1 MPVQTVYLADGST
14 ETLNIPPGS
23 TKEDIARLINRKRA
37 SERGS
42 GRLFD
47 FGTEERKKQLEQEL
61 RQARFDL
68 AGTRETSIAEDLTS
82 GFGAGFVGTGETATL
97 GLASLLEEE
106 EELAARN
113 KIKSFFGDITPE
125 GGDPDSITYGLG
137 QALGSIAGIAA
148 PVAAAAKL
156 PFTGAALGTGAVLT
170 GALGAGEASER
181 AREED
186 ATEAERSKARN
197 LGILVGFTEIL
208 PISRFVKLVDMPA
221 LNKLADTFGPQTVNT
236 LGERVRRAAGTAG
249 FEGAQE
255 VVAEFFQNAI
265 ESGYNIDQDLAEGL
279 APAAGYGAGA
289 GAIVQA
295 VVDLFTK
302 GRRIGDK
309 TPEQIEQ
316 EAPNLAKTT
325 GQIIDT
331 GDLDAAGNLN
341 DISAE
346 ELSRAVS
353 EVTGET
359 GEGEQAQSRLAQEEI
374 TEIQKRS
381 LQEAREKREAQP
393 RAADVTQDRET
404 QKQRLTQ
411 RITEEATQD
420 PKVAEE
426 IESLGVAN
434 FIKKKQ
440 QELGA
445 DRFFRVYLSEEG
457 DVAPRDERVTRG
469 TDVESAPINR
479 DVLETLGLTPT
490 SAIGKSL
497 LGRDLTREGP
507 RTELQT
513 YAADAEPE
521 IKQNIADTLE
531 RTPLR
536 EGLPDDVIISVPG
549 KIAKGVTDKQLKE
562 ADLKK
567 LRPREFKKWFDSAKK
582 GGEKRIAE
590 NKSKELR
597 NLVGDDPFTA
607 QDNDKILELVKSP
620 RPSSGTTEASSNRAA
635 AQVFLGKMARPVDS
649 MYLAISD
656 VATENISPQDAEI
669 NQLREDRDAAD
680 KAKDTKKK
688 AQLNKRIE
696 KLTRKPTTDL
706 GRFLEG
712 TGATQG
718 AKVIEWARENLSPE
732 AVNWITNTQNELGV
746 REEKL
751 QKYVKSTSES
761 VLGAVSAPTGTDV
774 EVFTGGRA
782 TPAQLRA
789 GKVETRERFGAAG
802 PARDVPLEE
811 YQAEREQKL
820 FDAVKK
826 YGDIGKGLLSIPDML
841 TFRTP
846 LDPKAEAAARG
857 GDLKGAL
864 DSIVSTVT
872 DPKLRKA
879 ASVLRDY
886 VTDTRVQVVSTE
898 QLTGLTDRIFR
909 RDKET
914 QEALKKSPAAALYIP
929 ATDKAPA
936 LSDTIFLDEN
946 GGLATVT
953 LLHEVTHAATLKEL
967 SNKNSPLTKEIT
979 KLYKR
984 AKEELPD
991 LEGTRDV
998 FEFVA
1003 EAFTNPVFQQKL
1015 ALLPVVKDTRS
1026 SFQKFIDVI
1035 RRFLFGFQPNKESI
1049 LDRTDTIIAKILTPS
1064 RASLD
1069 EVGPV
1074 LSMAVT
1080 NGTVESLVKGASK
1093 ASRIAAKA
1101 QQAQPKQELYDSV
1114 MDAMY
1119 SLPKAGGFAAFFGMN
1134 SRMMAQVGTG
1144 IFNLP
1149 QFEQLHKL
1157 IGNQEGE
1164 IKRQTDM
1171 VKATAKRL
1179 GEWEK
1184 ANPDLVATFND
1195 LINLSTIKGVDLRK
1209 PESEY
1214 KDDAD
1219 KLKFYK
1225 ENKSLLE
1232 RLPGVKTQ
1240 YNEVFTLY
1248 SKILET
1254 MQENLQS
1261 HVNEF
1266 VEDANTKK
1274 TLSNLIDEK
1283 LFARATIDPY
1293 SPLTREGNY
1302 WLQYN
1307 VGTDVEPVY
1316 QTFGSDGARKRFIEA
1331 LKQEPDVEE
1340 TSIKPFQNVNKFD
1353 FDALP
1358 PKSWIAQLITALQT
1372 PRADGS
1378 TVDPQVINQ
1387 VMQLYIESVPESS
1400 FAKSLQTRKNREGYQ
1415 SSVLQGMNIRAFDM
1429 ARQAVNTKYTREI
1442 YKLKRELKEELRTR
1456 VVKANELQGLPANHP
1471 LIKEYERQYGPID
1484 YKLGKVNVKRFSE
1497 TTESLLNGTFAWRA
1511 EQSTNPTRN
1520 MFESL
1525 AVGANQLTF
1534 TGIMGVNAS
1543 SAILQTAGLP
1553 MILLPFLAG
1562 KTSFSRAF
1570 TDMTAATKLFSGSG
1584 LSRQVR
1590 TAAGEITDI
1599 KEAYIGAP
1607 SIDNYYEVGENGEYI
1622 GIKKGLKLNDDP
1634 NNPFYVR
1641 TGKDGKPTVS
1651 LTQKQFVEDVQDVI
1665 KEADD
1670 RGLLNRT
1677 IHGEMIGLDISGQKD
1692 VKRSAQAWKDFN
1704 TLMSYPFQMGDRMQ
1718 RQVTLISAY
1727 LTETDRLTNSPNR
1740 SKGEQN
1746 LTQEEIKQRA
1756 IQAAISD
1763 TEQTGGTNLLGQA
1776 APIAQRN
1783 VGRVMMMFK
1792 SYGLT
1797 VYYHQIKLM
1806 ADYIDAR
1813 HRGDEQAKRIARNQV
1828 AGTLAATAAMSG
1840 VAGLTLYGAVVGL
1853 LDLFLTEDDE
1863 ETYDA
1868 FFRKNLGEGFYKGG
1882 VNYVM
1887 AQLGVPIDVSPRI
1900 GLANLIISSNRYNF
1914 DRSVEESIVDAL
1926 GGAAWSTA
1934 RRVQRGIEKIGEGE
1948 YQRGIEDVLPVS
1960 MSNML
1965 KAGRYASEGAL
1976 TRRGDPITTDFNT
1989 GTIAAKFFGFAP
2001 AEYTKAQEIAQDV
2014 KRIDKAVNRQRS
2026 ALLKKMYIMNRQG
2039 DIQGLI
2045 DVRREISEFNR
2056 KHARL
2061 GPKVPITEET
2071 IKRSMAQHMRTS
2083 EQMFNGVQLSPNV
2096 RDALKLF
2103 ADAYDRGPAFL

>member
-751 QKYVKSTSES
+751 QKYVKST
-761 VLGAVSAPTGTDV
+761 
-774 EVFTGGRA
+774 
-782 TPAQLRA
+782 
-789 GKVETRERFGAAG
+789 
-802 PARDVPLEE
+802 
-811 YQAEREQKL
+811 
-820 FDAVKK
+820 
-826 YGDIGKGLLSIPDML
+826 
-841 TFRTP
+841 
-846 LDPKAEAAARG
+846 
-857 GDLKGAL
+857 
-864 DSIVSTVT
+864 
-872 DPKLRKA
+872 
-879 ASVLRDY
+879 
-886 VTDTRVQVVSTE
+886 
-898 QLTGLTDRIFR
+898 
-909 RDKET
+909 
-914 QEALKKSPAAALYIP
+914 
-929 ATDKAPA
+929 
-936 LSDTIFLDEN
+936 
-946 GGLATVT
+946 
-953 LLHEVTHAATLKEL
+953 
-967 SNKNSPLTKEIT
+967 
-979 KLYKR
+979 
-984 AKEELPD
+984 
-991 LEGTRDV
+991 
-998 FEFVA
+998 
-1003 EAFTNPVFQQKL
+1003 
-1015 ALLPVVKDTRS
+1015 
-1026 SFQKFIDVI
+1026 
-1035 RRFLFGFQPNKESI
+1035 
-1049 LDRTDTIIAKILTPS
+1049 
-1064 RASLD
+1064 
-1069 EVGPV
+1069 
-1074 LSMAVT
+1074 
-1080 NGTVESLVKGASK
+1080 
-1093 ASRIAAKA
+1093 
-1101 QQAQPKQELYDSV
+1101 
-1114 MDAMY
+1114 
-1119 SLPKAGGFAAFFGMN
+1119 
-1134 SRMMAQVGTG
+1134 
-1144 IFNLP
+1144 
-1149 QFEQLHKL
+1149 
-1157 IGNQEGE
+1157 
-1164 IKRQTDM
+1164 
-1171 VKATAKRL
+1171 
-1179 GEWEK
+1179 
-1184 ANPDLVATFND
+1184 
-1195 LINLSTIKGVDLRK
+1195 
-1209 PESEY
+1209 
-1214 KDDAD
+1214 
-1219 KLKFYK
+1219 
-1225 ENKSLLE
+1225 
-1232 RLPGVKTQ
+1232 
-1240 YNEVFTLY
+1240 
-1248 SKILET
+1248 
-1254 MQENLQS
+1254 
-1261 HVNEF
+1261 
-1266 VEDANTKK
+1266 
-1274 TLSNLIDEK
+1274 
-1283 LFARATIDPY
+1283 
-1293 SPLTREGNY
+1293 
-1302 WLQYN
+1302 
-1307 VGTDVEPVY
+1307 
-1316 QTFGSDGARKRFIEA
+1316 
-1331 LKQEPDVEE
+1331 
-1340 TSIKPFQNVNKFD
+1340 
-1353 FDALP
+1353 
-1358 PKSWIAQLITALQT
+1358 
-1372 PRADGS
+1372 
-1378 TVDPQVINQ
+1378 
-1387 VMQLYIESVPESS
+1387 
-1400 FAKSLQTRKNREGYQ
+1400 
-1415 SSVLQGMNIRAFDM
+1415 
-1429 ARQAVNTKYTREI
+1429 
-1442 YKLKRELKEELRTR
+1442 
-1456 VVKANELQGLPANHP
+1456 
-1471 LIKEYERQYGPID
+1471 
-1484 YKLGKVNVKRFSE
+1484 
-1497 TTESLLNGTFAWRA
+1497 
-1511 EQSTNPTRN
+1511 
-1520 MFESL
+1520 
-1525 AVGANQLTF
+1525 
-1534 TGIMGVNAS
+1534 
-1543 SAILQTAGLP
+1543 
-1553 MILLPFLAG
+1553 
-1562 KTSFSRAF
+1562 
-1570 TDMTAATKLFSGSG
+1570 
-1584 LSRQVR
+1584 
-1590 TAAGEITDI
+1590 
-1599 KEAYIGAP
+1599 
-1607 SIDNYYEVGENGEYI
+1607 
-1622 GIKKGLKLNDDP
+1622 
-1634 NNPFYVR
+1634 
-1641 TGKDGKPTVS
+1641 
-1651 LTQKQFVEDVQDVI
+1651 
-1665 KEADD
+1665 
-1670 RGLLNRT
+1670 
-1677 IHGEMIGLDISGQKD
+1677 
-1692 VKRSAQAWKDFN
+1692 
-1704 TLMSYPFQMGDRMQ
+1704 
-1718 RQVTLISAY
+1718 
-1727 LTETDRLTNSPNR
+1727 
-1740 SKGEQN
+1740 
-1746 LTQEEIKQRA
+1746 
-1756 IQAAISD
+1756 
-1763 TEQTGGTNLLGQA
+1763 
-1776 APIAQRN
+1776 
-1783 VGRVMMMFK
+1783 
-1792 SYGLT
+1792 
-1797 VYYHQIKLM
+1797 
-1806 ADYIDAR
+1806 
-1813 HRGDEQAKRIARNQV
+1813 
-1828 AGTLAATAAMSG
+1828 
-1840 VAGLTLYGAVVGL
+1840 
-1853 LDLFLTEDDE
+1853 
-1863 ETYDA
+1863 
-1868 FFRKNLGEGFYKGG
+1868 
-1882 VNYVM
+1882 
-1887 AQLGVPIDVSPRI
+1887 
-1900 GLANLIISSNRYNF
+1900 
-1914 DRSVEESIVDAL
+1914 
-1926 GGAAWSTA
+1926 
-1934 RRVQRGIEKIGEGE
+1934 
-1948 YQRGIEDVLPVS
+1948 
-1960 MSNML
+1960 
-1965 KAGRYASEGAL
+1965 
-1976 TRRGDPITTDFNT
+1976 
-1989 GTIAAKFFGFAP
+1989 
-2001 AEYTKAQEIAQDV
+2001 
-2014 KRIDKAVNRQRS
+2014 
-2026 ALLKKMYIMNRQG
+2026 
-2039 DIQGLI
+2039 
-2045 DVRREISEFNR
+2045 
-2056 KHARL
+2056 
-2061 GPKVPITEET
+2061 
-2071 IKRSMAQHMRTS
+2071 
-2083 EQMFNGVQLSPNV
+2083 
-2096 RDALKLF
+2096 
-2103 ADAYDRGPAFL
+2103 

>member
-14 ETLNIPPGS
+14 ETLDIPPGS
-23 TKEDIARLINRKRA
+23 TKEDIARLINRKRE
-37 SERGS
+37 SEFGS
-42 GRLFD
+42 GRLFSFRPD
-47 FGTEERKKQLEQEL
+47 EERRKLEQEL

-82 GFGAGFVGTGETATL
+82 GFGAGFVGTGETASL

-106 EELAARN
+106 EELAARD
-113 KIKSFFGDITPE
+113 KIKSFFGDLTPE

-148 PVAAAAKL
+148 PIAAAAKL
-156 PFTGAALGTGAVLT
+156 PVAGAAIGTGALLT

-186 ATEAERSKARN
+186 ATEEERSKARN

-221 LNKLADTFGPQTVNT
+221 LNKLVNTFGPENVNN
-236 LGERVRRAAGTAG
+236 LGQRVRRAAGTAG

-255 VVAEFFQNAI
+255 VVAEFLQNAI

-279 APAAGYGAGA
+279 IPAGGYGAGA
-289 GAIVQA
+289 GAIVQV

-309 TPEQIEQ
+309 SPEQIEQ
-316 EAPNLAKTT
+316 EAPNIAKTT
-325 GQIIDT
+325 GQIVDE
-331 GDLDAAGNLN
+331 GDLEAAASLD
-341 DISAE
+341 DISAAD
-346 ELSRAVS
+346 LSRAVE
-353 EVTGET
+353 EVTGTATSVAAE
-359 GEGEQAQSRLAQEEI
+359 
-374 TEIQKRS
+374 
-381 LQEAREKREAQP
+381 P
-393 RAADVTQDRET
+393 RAADVIQES
-404 QKQRLTQ
+404 
-411 RITEEATQD
+411 TEEVVQRRELTPQAKILTERIAEQARQD
-420 PKVAEE
+420 PKIVEE
-426 IESLGVAN
+426 IEDLGVAG
-434 FIKKKQ
+434 FVRKRQ
-440 QELGA
+440 QELGE

-457 DVAPRDERVTRG
+457 DITPSAKAVEEVTT
-469 TDVESAPINR
+469 TDTESEPINR
-479 DVLETLGLTPT
+479 DVLETLGLTT
-490 SAIGKSL
+490 DSAIGKSL
-497 LGRDLTREGP
+497 LGRDLTRPGP
-507 RTELQT
+507 RKE
-513 YAADAEPE
+513 
-521 IKQNIADTLE
+521 
-531 RTPLR
+531 LR
-536 EGLPDDVIISVPG
+536 EYAKTADEDVQVKIDAGLENITERDLPDEVIIDVPG
-549 KIAKGVTDKQLKE
+549 KIRTGITDKQLKE

-567 LRPREFKKWFDSAKK
+567 LRSGEFRKWFKEAKES
-582 GGEKRIAE
+582 GEKRVEKTIAGE
-590 NKSKELR
+590 FE
-597 NLVGDDPFTA
+597 NLVGADPLTA
-607 QDNDKILELVKSP
+607 EDNQKILNLVKEK
-620 RPSSGTTEASSNRAA
+620 RPSAKTKAAGTDKAK
-635 AQVFLGKMARPVDS
+635 AQVFLGKMSRPVDS
-649 MYLAISD
+649 LYLALSD
-656 VATENISPQDAEI
+656 TANQNIVAEKTQKELKDATI
-669 NQLREDRDAAD
+669 V
-680 KAKDTKKK
+680 AK
-688 AQLNKRIE
+688 
-696 KLTRKPTTDL
+696 
-706 GRFLEG
+706 FLQG
-712 TGATQG
+712 TGKTNANATLR
-718 AKVIEWARENLSPE
+718 WAEQNLSPQANE
-732 AVNWITNTQNELGV
+732 WI
-746 REEKL
+746 K
-751 QKYVKSTSES
+751 
-761 VLGAVSAPTGTDV
+761 
-774 EVFTGGRA
+774 
-782 TPAQLRA
+782 
-789 GKVETRERFGAAG
+789 ETRTNLESRESKQLKAELDGVGAPEGQEAGVVTEETEVVPEVTETTTEETGLAPKESYIKAKEREAQKPG
-802 PARDVPLEE
+802 PVRDVPIAE
-811 YQAEREQKL
+811 YQAERIKKL
-820 FDAVKK
+820 NDAIKK
-826 YGDIGKGLLSIPDML
+826 DGDIGKGLLSIPDMI

-846 LDPKAEAAARG
+846 LDPKAEAAVRR
-857 GDLKGAL
+857 GDLKEAL
-864 DSIVSTVT
+864 EAIRFTVS
-872 DPKLRKA
+872 DPMLKRA
-879 ASVLRDY
+879 ASVLRDR
-886 VTDTRVQVVSTE
+886 VGDVKVQVIPSDQMTE
-898 QLTGLTDRIFR
+898 LTDRLI
-909 RDKET
+909 RDEKTRGQLE
-914 QEALKKSPAAALYIP
+914 ESPAAAMYIP
-929 ATDKAPA
+929 TTDKAPE
-936 LSDTIFLDEN
+936 LSNTVFLDEN
-946 GGLATVT
+946 NGLATVT

-967 SNKNSPLTKEIT
+967 SNKNSPLTKEIVR
-979 KLYKR
+979 LHKR
-984 AKEELPD
+984 AKEELGD
-991 LEGTRDV
+991 LEGTRDP

-1003 EAFTNPVFQQKL
+1003 EAFSNPAFQQKL
-1015 ALLPVVKDTRS
+1015 ALLPVAKDTRS
-1026 SFQKFIDVI
+1026 VFQKIIDSI
-1035 RRFLFGFQPNKESI
+1035 RRFLFGFQPNKESM
-1049 LDRTDTIIAKILTPS
+1049 LDRTDAVIAKILSPS

-1080 NGTVESLVKGASK
+1080 NGTVESMVKGASQ

-1101 QQAQPKQELYDSV
+1101 QQAKPTREIYDSV

-1144 IFNLP
+1144 LFNLP

-1164 IKRQTDM
+1164 IKKQTDI

-1184 ANPDLVATFND
+1184 ANPELVPTFND
-1195 LINLSTIKGVDLRK
+1195 LVNLSTIKGVDFRK

-1214 KDDAD
+1214 KEDAD

-1225 ENKSLLE
+1225 ENKSLYE

-1248 SKILET
+1248 ANILEL
-1254 MQENLQS
+1254 MKQNLKT

-1266 VEDANTKK
+1266 VEDANTKQ
-1274 TLSNLIDEK
+1274 TLSNLIDQK
-1283 LFARATIDPY
+1283 LFDRATIDPY

-1307 VGTDVEPVY
+1307 VGADADPVY
-1316 QTFGSDGARKRFIEA
+1316 QTFGSKGARQRFIEA
-1331 LKQEPDVEE
+1331 LRQEPDVDD
-1340 TSIKPFQNVNKFD
+1340 TSIKPFENVNKFD

-1358 PKSWIAQLITALQT
+1358 PKSWIAQLVAALQA
-1372 PRADGS
+1372 PKADG
-1378 TVDPQVINQ
+1378 TTTDPQVINQ
-1387 VMQLYIESVPESS
+1387 VVQLYIESVPESS

-1442 YKLKRELKEELRTR
+1442 YSLKRRLKEELRTR
-1456 VVKANELQGLPANHP
+1456 VVKANELRGLPADHP
-1471 LIKEYERQYGPID
+1471 AVKEYTKLYGPVD
-1484 YKLGKVNVKRFSE
+1484 YKLGKTNVQRFSE

-1511 EQSTNPTRN
+1511 EQATNPTRN

-1570 TDMTAATKLFSGSG
+1570 TDMTVATKLFSGSG

-1590 TAAGEITDI
+1590 TAAGEVTDI

-1607 SIDNYYEVGENGEYI
+1607 SIDNYYEVGEDGQYV
-1622 GIKKGLKLNDDP
+1622 GIKKGLELNDDP

-1692 VKRSAQAWKDFN
+1692 VKRSAQLWKDFN
-1704 TLMSYPFQMGDRMQ
+1704 TFMSYPFQMGDRMQ

-1727 LTETDRLTNSPNR
+1727 LTETDRLTNSPNK

-1756 IQAAISD
+1756 IQVAISD

-1797 VYYHQIKLM
+1797 IYYHQIKLM
-1806 ADYIDAR
+1806 ADYINAR
-1813 HRGDEQAKRIARNQV
+1813 YRGDEQAKRIARNQV
-1828 AGTLAATAAMSG
+1828 AGTLASTAAMSG

-1853 LDLFLTEDDE
+1853 LDLLFTDEED

-1868 FFRKNLGEGFYKGG
+1868 YFRKNLGEEFYKGG

-1887 AQLGVPIDVSPRI
+1887 AQLGVPIDVSARI

-1934 RRVQRGIEKIGEGE
+1934 RRVQRGMAKIGEGE
-1948 YQRGIEDVLPVS
+1948 YQRGIEDILPVS

-2001 AEYTKAQEIAQDV
+2001 AEYTKAQEIAQDL
-2014 KRIDKAVNRQRS
+2014 KRIDKAINRQRS
-2026 ALLKKMYIMNRQG
+2026 ALLKKLYVMQRVG
-2039 DIQGLI
+2039 DIQGMI
-2045 DVRREISEFNR
+2045 EVRRDISEFNR
-2056 KHARL
+2056 KNARL

-2103 ADAYDRGPAFL
+2103 AEAYDRGPAFL

>member
-14 ETLNIPPGS
+14 ETLDIPPGS
-23 TKEDIARLINRKRA
+23 TKEDIARLINRKRE
-37 SERGS
+37 SEFGS
-42 GRLFD
+42 GRLFSFRPD
-47 FGTEERKKQLEQEL
+47 EERRKLEQEL

-82 GFGAGFVGTGETATL
+82 GFGAGFVGTGETASL

-106 EELAARN
+106 EELAARD
-113 KIKSFFGDITPE
+113 KIKSFFGDLTPE

-148 PVAAAAKL
+148 PIAAAAKL
-156 PFTGAALGTGAVLT
+156 PVAGAAIGTGALLT

-186 ATEAERSKARN
+186 ATEEERSKARN

-221 LNKLADTFGPQTVNT
+221 LNKLVNTFGPENVNN
-236 LGERVRRAAGTAG
+236 LGQRVRRAAGTAG

-255 VVAEFFQNAI
+255 VVAEFLQNAI

-279 APAAGYGAGA
+279 IPAGGYGAGA
-289 GAIVQA
+289 GAIVQV

-309 TPEQIEQ
+309 SPEQIEQ
-316 EAPNLAKTT
+316 EAPNVAKTT
-325 GQIIDT
+325 GQIVDE
-331 GDLDAAGNLN
+331 GDLEAAASLD
-341 DISAE
+341 DISAAD
-346 ELSRAVS
+346 LSRAVE
-353 EVTGET
+353 EVTGTATSVAAE
-359 GEGEQAQSRLAQEEI
+359 
-374 TEIQKRS
+374 
-381 LQEAREKREAQP
+381 P
-393 RAADVTQDRET
+393 RAADVIQES
-404 QKQRLTQ
+404 
-411 RITEEATQD
+411 TEEVVQRRELTPQAKILTERIAEEARQD
-420 PKVAEE
+420 PKIVEE
-426 IESLGVAN
+426 IEDLGVAG
-434 FIKKKQ
+434 FVRKRQ
-440 QELGA
+440 QELGE

-457 DVAPRDERVTRG
+457 DITPSAKAVEEVTT
-469 TDVESAPINR
+469 TDTESEPINR
-479 DVLETLGLTPT
+479 DVLETLGLTT
-490 SAIGKSL
+490 DSAIGKSL
-497 LGRDLTREGP
+497 LGRDLTRPGP
-507 RTELQT
+507 RKE
-513 YAADAEPE
+513 
-521 IKQNIADTLE
+521 
-531 RTPLR
+531 LR
-536 EGLPDDVIISVPG
+536 EYAKTADEDVQVKIDAGLENITERDLPDEVIIDVPG
-549 KIAKGVTDKQLKE
+549 KIRTGITDKQLKE

-567 LRPREFKKWFDSAKK
+567 LRSGEFRKWFKEAKES
-582 GGEKRIAE
+582 GEKRVEKTIAGE
-590 NKSKELR
+590 FE
-597 NLVGDDPFTA
+597 NLVGADPLTA
-607 QDNDKILELVKSP
+607 EDNQKILNLVKEK
-620 RPSSGTTEASSNRAA
+620 RPSVKTKAAGTDKAK
-635 AQVFLGKMARPVDS
+635 AQVFLGKMSRPVDS
-649 MYLAISD
+649 LYLALSD
-656 VATENISPQDAEI
+656 TANQNIVAEKTQKELKDATI
-669 NQLREDRDAAD
+669 V
-680 KAKDTKKK
+680 AK
-688 AQLNKRIE
+688 
-696 KLTRKPTTDL
+696 
-706 GRFLEG
+706 FLQG
-712 TGATQG
+712 TGKTNANATLR
-718 AKVIEWARENLSPE
+718 WAEQNLSPQANE
-732 AVNWITNTQNELGV
+732 WI
-746 REEKL
+746 K
-751 QKYVKSTSES
+751 
-761 VLGAVSAPTGTDV
+761 
-774 EVFTGGRA
+774 
-782 TPAQLRA
+782 
-789 GKVETRERFGAAG
+789 ETRTNLESRESKQLKAELDGVGAPEGQEAGVVTEETEVAPEVTETTTEETGLAPKESYIKAKEREAQKPG
-802 PARDVPLEE
+802 PVRDVPIAE
-811 YQAEREQKL
+811 YQAERIKKL
-820 FDAVKK
+820 NDAIKK
-826 YGDIGKGLLSIPDML
+826 DGDIGKGLLSIPDMI

-846 LDPKAEAAARG
+846 LDPKAEAAVRR
-857 GDLKGAL
+857 GDLKEAL
-864 DSIVSTVT
+864 EAIRFTVS
-872 DPKLRKA
+872 DPMLKRA
-879 ASVLRDY
+879 ASVLRDR
-886 VTDTRVQVVSTE
+886 VGDVKVQVIPSDQMTE
-898 QLTGLTDRIFR
+898 LTDRLI
-909 RDKET
+909 RDEKTRGQLE
-914 QEALKKSPAAALYIP
+914 ESPAAAMYIP
-929 ATDKAPA
+929 TTDKAPE
-936 LSDTIFLDEN
+936 LSNTVFLDEN
-946 GGLATVT
+946 NGLATVT

-967 SNKNSPLTKEIT
+967 SNKNSPLTKEIVR
-979 KLYKR
+979 LHKR
-984 AKEELPD
+984 AKEELGD
-991 LEGTRDV
+991 LEGTRDP

-1003 EAFTNPVFQQKL
+1003 EAFSNPAFQQKL
-1015 ALLPVVKDTRS
+1015 ALLPVAKDTRS
-1026 SFQKFIDVI
+1026 VFQKIIDSI
-1035 RRFLFGFQPNKESI
+1035 RRFLFGFQPNKESM
-1049 LDRTDTIIAKILTPS
+1049 LDRTDAVIAKILSPS

-1080 NGTVESLVKGASK
+1080 NGTVESMVKGASQ

-1101 QQAQPKQELYDSV
+1101 QQAKPTREIYDSV

-1144 IFNLP
+1144 LFNLP

-1164 IKRQTDM
+1164 IKKQTDI

-1184 ANPDLVATFND
+1184 ANPELVPTFND
-1195 LINLSTIKGVDLRK
+1195 LVNLSTIKGVDFRK

-1214 KDDAD
+1214 KEDAD

-1225 ENKSLLE
+1225 ENKSLYE

-1248 SKILET
+1248 ANILEL
-1254 MQENLQS
+1254 MKQNLKT

-1266 VEDANTKK
+1266 VEDANTKQ
-1274 TLSNLIDEK
+1274 TLSNLIDQK
-1283 LFARATIDPY
+1283 LFDRATIDPY

-1307 VGTDVEPVY
+1307 VGADADPVY
-1316 QTFGSDGARKRFIEA
+1316 QTFGSKGARQRFIEA
-1331 LKQEPDVEE
+1331 LRQEPDVDDA
-1340 TSIKPFQNVNKFD
+1340 SIKPFENVNKFD

-1358 PKSWIAQLITALQT
+1358 PKSWIAQLVAALQA
-1372 PRADGS
+1372 PKADG
-1378 TVDPQVINQ
+1378 TTTDPQVINQ
-1387 VMQLYIESVPESS
+1387 VVQLYIESVPESS

-1442 YKLKRELKEELRTR
+1442 YSLKRRLKEELRTR
-1456 VVKANELQGLPANHP
+1456 VVKANELRGLPADHP
-1471 LIKEYERQYGPID
+1471 AVKEYTKLYGPVD
-1484 YKLGKVNVKRFSE
+1484 YKLGKTNVQRFSE

-1511 EQSTNPTRN
+1511 EQATNPTRN

-1570 TDMTAATKLFSGSG
+1570 TDMTVATKLFSGSG

-1590 TAAGEITDI
+1590 TAAGEVTDI

-1607 SIDNYYEVGENGEYI
+1607 SIDNYYEVGEDGQYV
-1622 GIKKGLKLNDDP
+1622 GIKKGLELNDDP

-1692 VKRSAQAWKDFN
+1692 VKRSAQLWKDFN
-1704 TLMSYPFQMGDRMQ
+1704 TFMSYPFQMGDRMQ

-1727 LTETDRLTNSPNR
+1727 LTETDRLTNSPNK

-1756 IQAAISD
+1756 IQVAISD

-1797 VYYHQIKLM
+1797 IYYHQIKLM
-1806 ADYIDAR
+1806 ADYINAR
-1813 HRGDEQAKRIARNQV
+1813 YRGDEQAKRIARNQV
-1828 AGTLAATAAMSG
+1828 AGTLASTAAMSG

-1853 LDLFLTEDDE
+1853 LDLLFTDEED

-1868 FFRKNLGEGFYKGG
+1868 YFRKNLGEEFYKGG

-1887 AQLGVPIDVSPRI
+1887 AQLGVPIDVSARI

-1934 RRVQRGIEKIGEGE
+1934 RRVQRGMAKIGEGE
-1948 YQRGIEDVLPVS
+1948 YQRGIEDILPVS

-2001 AEYTKAQEIAQDV
+2001 AEYTKAQEIAQDL
-2014 KRIDKAVNRQRS
+2014 KRIDKAINRQRS
-2026 ALLKKMYIMNRQG
+2026 ALLKKLYVMQRVG
-2039 DIQGLI
+2039 DIQGMI
-2045 DVRREISEFNR
+2045 EVRRDISEFNR
-2056 KHARL
+2056 KNARL

-2103 ADAYDRGPAFL
+2103 AEAYDRGPAFL

>member
-1 MPVQTVYLADGST
+1 VPVQTVYLADGST
-14 ETLNIPPGS
+14 ETLDIPPGS
-23 TKEDIARLINRKRA
+23 TKEDIARLVNRKRE
-37 SERGS
+37 SEFGS
-42 GRLFD
+42 GRLFSFRPD
-47 FGTEERKKQLEQEL
+47 EERRKLEQEL

-82 GFGAGFVGTGETATL
+82 GFGAGFIGTGETASL
-97 GLASLLEEE
+97 GLASILEEE
-106 EELAARN
+106 EELAARD
-113 KIKSFFGDITPE
+113 KIKSFFGDLTPE
-125 GGDPDSITYGLG
+125 GGDPDTITYGLG

-148 PVAAAAKL
+148 PIAAAAKL
-156 PFTGAALGTGAVLT
+156 PFTGAAIGTGALLT

-186 ATEAERSKARN
+186 ATEEERSKARN

-221 LNKLADTFGPQTVNT
+221 LNKLVNTFGPENVNN
-236 LGERVRRAAGTAG
+236 LGQRVRRAAGTAG

-255 VVAEFFQNAI
+255 VVAEFLQNAI

-279 APAAGYGAGA
+279 IPAGGYGAGA
-289 GAIVQA
+289 GAIVQV

-309 TPEQIEQ
+309 SPEQIEQ
-316 EAPNLAKTT
+316 EAPNAAKTT
-325 GQIIDT
+325 GQIIDE
-331 GDLDAAGNLN
+331 GDLEAAASLD
-341 DISAE
+341 DISAAD
-346 ELSRAVS
+346 LSRAVE
-353 EVTGET
+353 EVTAEKGKEVAART
-359 GEGEQAQSRLAQEEI
+359 VTDKDGTVTVEEQTLEEF
-374 TEIQKRS
+374 
-381 LQEAREKREAQP
+381 RERAQP
-393 RAADVTQDRET
+393 RAADVTQEDTAEVVERRELTPIEPT
-404 QKQRLTQ
+404 QEEIAAREERKAQAKTLTG
-411 RITEEATQD
+411 RITEEARQD

-426 IESLGVAN
+426 IETLGVAG
-434 FIKKKQ
+434 FVRKRQ
-440 QELGA
+440 QELGE

-457 DVAPRDERVTRG
+457 DITPRTEAVAEETRVEG
-469 TDVESAPINR
+469 EPINR
-479 DVLETLGLTPT
+479 DVLGMLGIART

-497 LGRDLTREGP
+497 IGRDLTRPGP
-507 RTELQT
+507 RKELQE
-513 YAADAEPE
+513 YAEKAGPRVQAKIDAALA
-521 IKQNIADTLE
+521 NIEQRD
-531 RTPLR
+531 
-536 EGLPDDVIISVPG
+536 LPDEVIIDVPG
-549 KIAKGVTDKQLKE
+549 KISKGITEKELKAADVQKLKTDFKAWFREAKE
-562 ADLKK
+562 
-567 LRPREFKKWFDSAKK
+567 S
-582 GGEKRIAE
+582 GEKRIEKTIAGE
-590 NKSKELR
+590 FE
-597 NLVGDDPFTA
+597 NLVGADPLTA
-607 QDNDKILELVKSP
+607 EDNQKILNLVKEK
-620 RPSSGTTEASSNRAA
+620 RPSAGTKAA
-635 AQVFLGKMARPVDS
+635 GTDKAKAQVFLGKMSRPVDS
-649 MYLAISD
+649 LYLALSD
-656 VATENISPQDAEI
+656 TANQNIVAEKTQKELKDATI
-669 NQLREDRDAAD
+669 V
-680 KAKDTKKK
+680 AK
-688 AQLNKRIE
+688 
-696 KLTRKPTTDL
+696 
-706 GRFLEG
+706 FLQG
-712 TGATQG
+712 TGKTNADATLR
-718 AKVIEWARENLSPE
+718 WAEQNLSPQASE
-732 AVNWITNTQNELGV
+732 WV
-746 REEKL
+746 RETK
-751 QKYVKSTSES
+751 TSLEGRES
-761 VLGAVSAPTGTDV
+761 KQLKAELDGVGAPEGQEAGVVTEETEVAP
-774 EVFTGGRA
+774 EESYIKAKIRK
-782 TPAQLRA
+782 AQEPSP
-789 GKVETRERFGAAG
+789 V
-802 PARDVPLEE
+802 RDVPIAE
-811 YQAEREQKL
+811 YQAERIKKL
-820 FDAVKK
+820 NDAIKK
-826 YGDIGKGLLSIPDML
+826 DGDIGKGLLSIPDMI

-846 LDPKAEAAARG
+846 LDPKAEAAVRR
-857 GDLKGAL
+857 GDLREAL
-864 DSIVSTVT
+864 EAIRFTVS
-872 DPKLRKA
+872 DPMLKRA
-879 ASVLRDY
+879 ASVLRDR
-886 VTDTRVQVVSTE
+886 VGDVKVQVISSDQMTE
-898 QLTGLTDRIFR
+898 LTDRVI
-909 RDKET
+909 RDEET
-914 QEALKKSPAAALYIP
+914 RGLLEEKAAAAIYIP
-929 ATDKAPA
+929 TTDKAPE
-936 LSDTIFLDEN
+936 LSNTVFLDEN
-946 GGLATVT
+946 NGLATVT

-967 SNKNSPLTKEIT
+967 SNKNSPLTKEIV
-979 KLYKR
+979 KLHKR
-984 AKEELPD
+984 AKEELGD
-991 LEGTRDV
+991 LEGTRNP

-1003 EAFTNPVFQQKL
+1003 EAFSNPAFQQKL
-1015 ALLPVVKDTRS
+1015 ALLPVAKDTRS
-1026 SFQKFIDVI
+1026 VFQKIIDSI
-1035 RRFLFGFQPNKESI
+1035 RRFLFGFQPNKESM
-1049 LDRTDTIIAKILTPS
+1049 LDRTDAVIAKILSPS

-1080 NGTVESLVKGASK
+1080 NGTVESMVKGATQ

-1101 QQAQPKQELYDSV
+1101 QQTKPTREIYDSV

-1144 IFNLP
+1144 LFNLP

-1164 IKRQTDM
+1164 IKKQTDV

-1184 ANPDLVATFND
+1184 ANPELVPTFND
-1195 LINLSTIKGVDLRK
+1195 LVNLSTIKGVDLRK

-1214 KDDAD
+1214 KEDAD

-1225 ENKSLLE
+1225 ENKSLYE

-1248 SKILET
+1248 ANILEL
-1254 MQENLQS
+1254 MKQNLKT

-1266 VEDANTKK
+1266 VEDANTKQ
-1274 TLSNLIDEK
+1274 TLSNLIDQK
-1283 LFARATIDPY
+1283 LFDRATIDPY

-1307 VGTDVEPVY
+1307 VGTDADPVY
-1316 QTFGSDGARKRFIEA
+1316 QTFGSKGARQRFIEA
-1331 LKQEPDVEE
+1331 LRQEPDVDDA
-1340 TSIKPFQNVNKFD
+1340 SIKPFENVNKFD

-1358 PKSWIAQLITALQT
+1358 PKSWIAQLVAALQA
-1372 PRADGS
+1372 PKADG
-1378 TVDPQVINQ
+1378 TTTDPQVINQ
-1387 VMQLYIESVPESS
+1387 VVQLYIESVPESS

-1442 YKLKRELKEELRTR
+1442 YSLKRRLKEELRTR
-1456 VVKANELQGLPANHP
+1456 VVKANELRGLPADNP
-1471 LIKEYERQYGPID
+1471 AVKEYTKLYGPVD
-1484 YKLGKVNVKRFSE
+1484 YKLGKTNVQRFSE

-1511 EQSTNPTRN
+1511 EQATNPTRN

-1570 TDMTAATKLFSGSG
+1570 TDMTVATKLFSGSG

-1590 TAAGEITDI
+1590 TAAGEVTDI

-1607 SIDNYYEVGENGEYI
+1607 SIDNYYEVGEDGQYV
-1622 GIKKGLKLNDDP
+1622 GIKKGLELNDDP

-1692 VKRSAQAWKDFN
+1692 VKRSAQLWKDFN
-1704 TLMSYPFQMGDRMQ
+1704 TFMSYPFQMGDRMQ

-1727 LTETDRLTNSPNR
+1727 LTETDRLTNSPNK

-1756 IQAAISD
+1756 IQVAISD

-1797 VYYHQIKLM
+1797 IYYHQIKLM
-1806 ADYIDAR
+1806 ADYINAR
-1813 HRGDEQAKRIARNQV
+1813 YRGDEQAKRIARNQV
-1828 AGTLAATAAMSG
+1828 AGTLASTAAMSG

-1853 LDLFLTEDDE
+1853 LDLFFTDEED

-1868 FFRKNLGEGFYKGG
+1868 YFRKNLGEEFYKGG

-1887 AQLGVPIDVSPRI
+1887 AQLGVPIDVSARI

-1934 RRVQRGIEKIGEGE
+1934 RRVQRGVTKIGEGE
-1948 YQRGIEDVLPVS
+1948 YQRGIEDILPVS

-2014 KRIDKAVNRQRS
+2014 KRIDKAINRQRS
-2026 ALLKKMYIMNRQG
+2026 ALLKKLYVMQRIG
-2039 DIQGLI
+2039 DIQGMI
-2045 DVRREISEFNR
+2045 EVRRDISEFNR
-2056 KHARL
+2056 KNARL

-2096 RDALKLF
+2096 RDALKLH
-2103 ADAYDRGPAFL
+2103 AEAYDRGPAFL

>member
-14 ETLNIPPGS
+14 ETLDIPPGS
-23 TKEDIARLINRKRA
+23 TKEDIARLINRKRE
-37 SERGS
+37 SEFGS
-42 GRLFD
+42 GRLFSFRPD
-47 FGTEERKKQLEQEL
+47 EERRKLEQEL

-82 GFGAGFVGTGETATL
+82 GFGAGFVGTGETASL

-106 EELAARN
+106 EELAARD
-113 KIKSFFGDITPE
+113 KIKSFFGDLTPE

-148 PVAAAAKL
+148 PIAAAAKL
-156 PFTGAALGTGAVLT
+156 PVAGAAIGTGALLT

-186 ATEAERSKARN
+186 ATEEERSKARN

-221 LNKLADTFGPQTVNT
+221 LNKLVNTFGPENVNN
-236 LGERVRRAAGTAG
+236 LGQRVRRAAGTAG

-255 VVAEFFQNAI
+255 VVAEFLQNAI

-279 APAAGYGAGA
+279 IPAGGYGAGA
-289 GAIVQA
+289 GAIVQV

-309 TPEQIEQ
+309 SPEQIEQ
-316 EAPNLAKTT
+316 EAPNVAKTT
-325 GQIIDT
+325 GQIVDE
-331 GDLDAAGNLN
+331 GDLEAAASLD
-341 DISAE
+341 DISAAD
-346 ELSRAVS
+346 LSRAVE
-353 EVTGET
+353 EVTGTATSVAAE
-359 GEGEQAQSRLAQEEI
+359 
-374 TEIQKRS
+374 
-381 LQEAREKREAQP
+381 P
-393 RAADVTQDRET
+393 RAADVIQES
-404 QKQRLTQ
+404 
-411 RITEEATQD
+411 TEEVVQRRELTPQAKILTERIAEEARQD
-420 PKVAEE
+420 PKIVEE
-426 IESLGVAN
+426 IEDLGVAG
-434 FIKKKQ
+434 FVRKRQ
-440 QELGA
+440 QELGE

-457 DVAPRDERVTRG
+457 DITPSAKAVEEVTT
-469 TDVESAPINR
+469 TDTESEPINR
-479 DVLETLGLTPT
+479 DVLETLGLTT
-490 SAIGKSL
+490 DSAIGKSL
-497 LGRDLTREGP
+497 LGRDLTRPGP
-507 RTELQT
+507 RKE
-513 YAADAEPE
+513 
-521 IKQNIADTLE
+521 
-531 RTPLR
+531 LR
-536 EGLPDDVIISVPG
+536 EYAKTADEDVQVKIDAGLENITERDLPDEVIIDVPG
-549 KIAKGVTDKQLKE
+549 KIRTGITDKQLKE

-567 LRPREFKKWFDSAKK
+567 LRSGEFRKWFKEAKES
-582 GGEKRIAE
+582 GEKRVEKTIAGE
-590 NKSKELR
+590 FE
-597 NLVGDDPFTA
+597 NLVGADPLTA
-607 QDNDKILELVKSP
+607 EDNQKILNLVKEK
-620 RPSSGTTEASSNRAA
+620 RPSVKTKAAGTDKAK
-635 AQVFLGKMARPVDS
+635 AQVFLGKMSRPVDS
-649 MYLAISD
+649 LYLALSD
-656 VATENISPQDAEI
+656 TANQNIVAEKTQKELKDATI
-669 NQLREDRDAAD
+669 V
-680 KAKDTKKK
+680 AK
-688 AQLNKRIE
+688 
-696 KLTRKPTTDL
+696 
-706 GRFLEG
+706 FLQG
-712 TGATQG
+712 TGKTNANATLR
-718 AKVIEWARENLSPE
+718 WAEQNLSPQANE
-732 AVNWITNTQNELGV
+732 WI
-746 REEKL
+746 K
-751 QKYVKSTSES
+751 
-761 VLGAVSAPTGTDV
+761 
-774 EVFTGGRA
+774 
-782 TPAQLRA
+782 
-789 GKVETRERFGAAG
+789 ETRTNLESRESKQLKAELDGVGAPEGQEAGVVTEETEVAPEVTETTTEETGLAPKESYIKAKEREAQKPG
-802 PARDVPLEE
+802 PVRDVPIAE
-811 YQAEREQKL
+811 YQAERIKKL
-820 FDAVKK
+820 NDAIKK
-826 YGDIGKGLLSIPDML
+826 DGDIGKGLLSIPDMI

-846 LDPKAEAAARG
+846 LDPKAEAAVRR
-857 GDLKGAL
+857 GDLKEAL
-864 DSIVSTVT
+864 EAIRFTVS
-872 DPKLRKA
+872 DPMLKRA
-879 ASVLRDY
+879 ASVLRDR
-886 VTDTRVQVVSTE
+886 VGDVKVQVIPSDQMTE
-898 QLTGLTDRIFR
+898 LTDRLI
-909 RDKET
+909 RDEKTRGQLE
-914 QEALKKSPAAALYIP
+914 ESPAAAMYIP
-929 ATDKAPA
+929 TTDKAPE
-936 LSDTIFLDEN
+936 LSNTVFLDEN
-946 GGLATVT
+946 NGLATVT

-967 SNKNSPLTKEIT
+967 SNKNSPLTKEIVR
-979 KLYKR
+979 LHKR
-984 AKEELPD
+984 AKEELGD
-991 LEGTRDV
+991 LEGTRDP

-1003 EAFTNPVFQQKL
+1003 EAFSNPAFQQKL
-1015 ALLPVVKDTRS
+1015 ALLPVAKDTRS
-1026 SFQKFIDVI
+1026 VFQKIIDSI
-1035 RRFLFGFQPNKESI
+1035 RRFLFGFQPNKESM
-1049 LDRTDTIIAKILTPS
+1049 LDRTDAVIAKILSPS

-1080 NGTVESLVKGASK
+1080 NGTVESMVKGASQ

-1101 QQAQPKQELYDSV
+1101 QQAKPTREIYDSV

-1144 IFNLP
+1144 LFNLP

-1164 IKRQTDM
+1164 IKKQTDI

-1184 ANPDLVATFND
+1184 ANPELVPTFND
-1195 LINLSTIKGVDLRK
+1195 LVNLSTIKGVDFRK

-1214 KDDAD
+1214 KEDAD

-1225 ENKSLLE
+1225 ENKSLYE

-1248 SKILET
+1248 ANILEL
-1254 MQENLQS
+1254 MKQNLKT

-1266 VEDANTKK
+1266 VEDANTKQ
-1274 TLSNLIDEK
+1274 TLSNLIDQK
-1283 LFARATIDPY
+1283 LFDRATIDPY

-1307 VGTDVEPVY
+1307 VGADADPVY
-1316 QTFGSDGARKRFIEA
+1316 QTFGSKGARQRFIEA
-1331 LKQEPDVEE
+1331 LRQEPDVDD
-1340 TSIKPFQNVNKFD
+1340 TSIKPFENVNKFD

-1358 PKSWIAQLITALQT
+1358 PKSWIAQLVAALQA
-1372 PRADGS
+1372 PKADG
-1378 TVDPQVINQ
+1378 TTTDPQVINQ
-1387 VMQLYIESVPESS
+1387 VVQLYIESVPESS

-1442 YKLKRELKEELRTR
+1442 YSLKRRLKEELRTR
-1456 VVKANELQGLPANHP
+1456 VVKANELRGLPADHP
-1471 LIKEYERQYGPID
+1471 AVKEYTKLYGPVD
-1484 YKLGKVNVKRFSE
+1484 YKLGKTNVQRFSE

-1511 EQSTNPTRN
+1511 EQATNPTRN

-1570 TDMTAATKLFSGSG
+1570 TDMTVATKLFSGSG

-1590 TAAGEITDI
+1590 TAAGEVTDI

-1607 SIDNYYEVGENGEYI
+1607 SIDNYYEVGEDGQYV
-1622 GIKKGLKLNDDP
+1622 GIKKGLELNDDP

-1692 VKRSAQAWKDFN
+1692 VKRSAQLWKDFN
-1704 TLMSYPFQMGDRMQ
+1704 TFMSYPFQMGDRMQ

-1727 LTETDRLTNSPNR
+1727 LTETDRLTNSPNK

-1756 IQAAISD
+1756 IQVAISD

-1797 VYYHQIKLM
+1797 IYYHQIKLM
-1806 ADYIDAR
+1806 ADYINAR
-1813 HRGDEQAKRIARNQV
+1813 YRGDEQAKRIARNQV
-1828 AGTLAATAAMSG
+1828 AGTLASTAAMSG

-1853 LDLFLTEDDE
+1853 LDLLFTDEED

-1868 FFRKNLGEGFYKGG
+1868 YFRKNLGEEFYKGG

-1887 AQLGVPIDVSPRI
+1887 AQLGVPIDVSARI

-1934 RRVQRGIEKIGEGE
+1934 RRVQRGMAKIGEGE
-1948 YQRGIEDVLPVS
+1948 YQRGIEDILPVS

-2001 AEYTKAQEIAQDV
+2001 AEYTKAQEIAQDL
-2014 KRIDKAVNRQRS
+2014 KRIDKAINRQRS
-2026 ALLKKMYIMNRQG
+2026 ALLKKLYVMQRVG
-2039 DIQGLI
+2039 DIQGMI
-2045 DVRREISEFNR
+2045 EVRRDISEFNR
-2056 KHARL
+2056 KNARL

-2103 ADAYDRGPAFL
+2103 AEAYDRGPAFL

>member
-14 ETLNIPPGS
+14 ETLDIPPGS
-23 TKEDIARLINRKRA
+23 TKEDIARLINRKRE
-37 SERGS
+37 SEFGS
-42 GRLFD
+42 GRLFSFRPD
-47 FGTEERKKQLEQEL
+47 EERRKLEREL

-82 GFGAGFVGTGETATL
+82 GFGAGFVGTGETASL

-106 EELAARN
+106 EELAARD
-113 KIKSFFGDITPE
+113 KIKSFFGDLTPE

-148 PVAAAAKL
+148 PIAAAAKL
-156 PFTGAALGTGAVLT
+156 PVAGAAIGTGALLT

-186 ATEAERSKARN
+186 ATEEERSKARN

-221 LNKLADTFGPQTVNT
+221 LNKLVNTFGPENVNN
-236 LGERVRRAAGTAG
+236 LGQRVRRAAGTAG

-255 VVAEFFQNAI
+255 VVAEFLQNAI

-279 APAAGYGAGA
+279 IPAGGYGAGA
-289 GAIVQA
+289 GAIVQV

-309 TPEQIEQ
+309 SPEQIEQ
-316 EAPNLAKTT
+316 EAPNIAKTT
-325 GQIIDT
+325 GQIVDE
-331 GDLDAAGNLN
+331 GDLEAAASLD
-341 DISAE
+341 DISAAD
-346 ELSRAVS
+346 LSRAVE
-353 EVTGET
+353 EVTAERGDEVAART
-359 GEGEQAQSRLAQEEI
+359 VTEKDGTVTVEEQTLEEF
-374 TEIQKRS
+374 
-381 LQEAREKREAQP
+381 REKAQP
-393 RAADVTQDRET
+393 RAADVIQES
-404 QKQRLTQ
+404 
-411 RITEEATQD
+411 TEEVVQRRELTPQAKILTERIAEEARQD
-420 PKVAEE
+420 PKIAEE
-426 IESLGVAN
+426 IETLGVAD
-434 FIKKKQ
+434 FLKKKQ
-440 QELGA
+440 QELGE

-457 DVAPRDERVTRG
+457 DITPSAKAVEEVTT
-469 TDVESAPINR
+469 TDTESEPINR
-479 DVLETLGLTPT
+479 DVLETLGLTT
-490 SAIGKSL
+490 DSAIGKSL
-497 LGRDLTREGP
+497 LGRDLTRPGP
-507 RTELQT
+507 RKE
-513 YAADAEPE
+513 
-521 IKQNIADTLE
+521 
-531 RTPLR
+531 LR
-536 EGLPDDVIISVPG
+536 EYAKTADEDVQVKIDAGLENITERDLPDEVIIDVPG
-549 KIAKGVTDKQLKE
+549 KIRTGITDKQLKE

-567 LRPREFKKWFDSAKK
+567 LRSGEFRKWFKEAKES
-582 GGEKRIAE
+582 GEKRVEKTIAGE
-590 NKSKELR
+590 FE
-597 NLVGDDPFTA
+597 NLVGADPLTA
-607 QDNDKILELVKSP
+607 EDNQKILNLVKEK
-620 RPSSGTTEASSNRAA
+620 RPSAKTKAAGTDKAK
-635 AQVFLGKMARPVDS
+635 AQVFLGKMSRPVDS
-649 MYLAISD
+649 LYLALSD
-656 VATENISPQDAEI
+656 TANQNIVAEKTQKELEDATVV
-669 NQLREDRDAAD
+669 
-680 KAKDTKKK
+680 AK
-688 AQLNKRIE
+688 
-696 KLTRKPTTDL
+696 
-706 GRFLEG
+706 FLQG
-712 TGATQG
+712 TGKTNANATLR
-718 AKVIEWARENLSPE
+718 WAEQNLSPQANE
-732 AVNWITNTQNELGV
+732 WI
-746 REEKL
+746 K
-751 QKYVKSTSES
+751 
-761 VLGAVSAPTGTDV
+761 
-774 EVFTGGRA
+774 
-782 TPAQLRA
+782 
-789 GKVETRERFGAAG
+789 ETRTNLESRESKQLKAELDGVGAPEGQEAGVVTEETGLAPKESYIKAKEREAQKPG
-802 PARDVPLEE
+802 PVRDVPIAE
-811 YQAEREQKL
+811 YQAERIKKL
-820 FDAVKK
+820 NDAIKK
-826 YGDIGKGLLSIPDML
+826 DGDIGKGLLSIPDMI

-846 LDPKAEAAARG
+846 LDPKAEAAVRR
-857 GDLKGAL
+857 GDLKEAL
-864 DSIVSTVT
+864 EAIRFTVS
-872 DPKLRKA
+872 DPMLKRA
-879 ASVLRDY
+879 ASVLRDR
-886 VTDTRVQVVSTE
+886 VGDVKVQVIPSDQMTE
-898 QLTGLTDRIFR
+898 LTDRLI
-909 RDKET
+909 RDEKTRGQLE
-914 QEALKKSPAAALYIP
+914 ESPAAAMYIP
-929 ATDKAPA
+929 TTDKAPE
-936 LSDTIFLDEN
+936 LSNTVFLDEN
-946 GGLATVT
+946 NGLATVT

-967 SNKNSPLTKEIT
+967 SNKNSPLTKEIVR
-979 KLYKR
+979 LHKR
-984 AKEELPD
+984 AKEELGD
-991 LEGTRDV
+991 LEGTRDP

-1003 EAFTNPVFQQKL
+1003 EAFSNPAFQQKL
-1015 ALLPVVKDTRS
+1015 ALLPVAKDTRS
-1026 SFQKFIDVI
+1026 VFQKIIDSI
-1035 RRFLFGFQPNKESI
+1035 RRFLFGFQPNKESM
-1049 LDRTDTIIAKILTPS
+1049 LDRTDAVIAKILSPS

-1080 NGTVESLVKGASK
+1080 NGTVESMVKGASQ

-1101 QQAQPKQELYDSV
+1101 QQAKPTREIYDSV

-1144 IFNLP
+1144 LFNLP

-1164 IKRQTDM
+1164 IKKQTDI

-1184 ANPDLVATFND
+1184 ANPELVPTFND
-1195 LINLSTIKGVDLRK
+1195 LVNLSTIKGVDFRK

-1214 KDDAD
+1214 KEDAD

-1225 ENKSLLE
+1225 ENKSLYE

-1248 SKILET
+1248 ANILEL
-1254 MQENLQS
+1254 MKQNLKT

-1266 VEDANTKK
+1266 VEDANTKQ
-1274 TLSNLIDEK
+1274 TLSNLIDQK
-1283 LFARATIDPY
+1283 LFDRATIDPY

-1307 VGTDVEPVY
+1307 VGADADPVY
-1316 QTFGSDGARKRFIEA
+1316 QTFGSKGARQRFIEA
-1331 LKQEPDVEE
+1331 LRQEPDVDD
-1340 TSIKPFQNVNKFD
+1340 TSIKPFENVNKFD

-1358 PKSWIAQLITALQT
+1358 PKSWIAQLVAALQA
-1372 PRADGS
+1372 PKADG
-1378 TVDPQVINQ
+1378 TTTDPQVINQ
-1387 VMQLYIESVPESS
+1387 VVQLYIESVPESS

-1442 YKLKRELKEELRTR
+1442 YSLKRRLKEELRTR
-1456 VVKANELQGLPANHP
+1456 VVKANELRGLPADHP
-1471 LIKEYERQYGPID
+1471 AVKEYTKLYGPVD
-1484 YKLGKVNVKRFSE
+1484 YKLGKTNVQRFSE

-1511 EQSTNPTRN
+1511 EQATNPTRN

-1570 TDMTAATKLFSGSG
+1570 TDMTVATKLFSGSG

-1590 TAAGEITDI
+1590 TAAGEVTDI

-1607 SIDNYYEVGENGEYI
+1607 SIDNYYEVGEDGQYV
-1622 GIKKGLKLNDDP
+1622 GIKKGLELNDDP

-1692 VKRSAQAWKDFN
+1692 VKRSAQLWKDFN
-1704 TLMSYPFQMGDRMQ
+1704 TFMSYPFQMGDRMQ

-1727 LTETDRLTNSPNR
+1727 LTETDRLTNSPNK

-1756 IQAAISD
+1756 IQVAISD

-1797 VYYHQIKLM
+1797 IYYHQIKLM
-1806 ADYIDAR
+1806 ADYINAR
-1813 HRGDEQAKRIARNQV
+1813 YRGDEQAKRIARNQV
-1828 AGTLAATAAMSG
+1828 AGTLASTAAMSG

-1853 LDLFLTEDDE
+1853 LDLLFTDEED

-1868 FFRKNLGEGFYKGG
+1868 YFRKNLGEEFYKGG

-1887 AQLGVPIDVSPRI
+1887 AQLGVPIDVSARI

-1926 GGAAWSTA
+1926 GGAAWSTV
-1934 RRVQRGIEKIGEGE
+1934 RRVQRGMAKIGEGE
-1948 YQRGIEDVLPVS
+1948 YQRGIEDILPVS

-2001 AEYTKAQEIAQDV
+2001 AEYTKAQEIAQDL
-2014 KRIDKAVNRQRS
+2014 KRIDKAINRQRS
-2026 ALLKKMYIMNRQG
+2026 ALLKKLYVMQRVG
-2039 DIQGLI
+2039 DIQGMI
-2045 DVRREISEFNR
+2045 EVRRDISEFNR
-2056 KHARL
+2056 KNARL

-2103 ADAYDRGPAFL
+2103 AEAYDRGPAFL

>member
-23 TKEDIARLINRKRA
+23 TKEDIARLINTKRA
-37 SERGS
+37 SERES
-42 GRLFD
+42 GRIFN
-47 FGTEERKKQLEQEL
+47 FGTDERKQKLEQDL

-106 EELAARN
+106 EELAARD
-113 KIKSFFGDITPE
+113 KIKSFFGDFTPE

-156 PFTGAALGTGAVLT
+156 PFTGAALGTGALLT

-208 PISRFVKLVDMPA
+208 PISRFVKLIDMPA
-221 LNKLADTFGPQTVNT
+221 LNKLVDTFGPETVNT

-255 VVAEFFQNAI
+255 VAAEFFQNAI
-265 ESGYNIDQDLAEGL
+265 ERGYNIDQDLAEGL
-279 APAAGYGAGA
+279 IPAGGYGAGA

-309 TPEQIEQ
+309 SPEQIEQ

-325 GQIIDT
+325 GQIVDE
-331 GDLDAAGNLN
+331 GDLEAAANLD

-353 EVTGET
+353 EVT
-359 GEGEQAQSRLAQEEI
+359 EGVTEGVDTPALIDSEQQKLRFLREVVGGAEQPRAADVTQDATQDVTEDVTDAPLTQEEI
-374 TEIQKRS
+374 TETQERS
-381 LQEAREKREAQP
+381 LQEAKEKREAQP
-393 RAADVTQDRET
+393 RAADVTEDERKT
-404 QKQRLTQ
+404 QTQRLTQ

-420 PKVAEE
+420 PTIAEE

-457 DVAPRDERVTRG
+457 DVAPRAETITEEVAVT
-469 TDVESAPINR
+469 DAKSEPINR

-497 LGRDLTREGP
+497 LGRDLSRPGP
-507 RTELQT
+507 RDELQK
-513 YAADAEPE
+513 YAKTANEDVQARVDSALE
-521 IKQNIADTLE
+521 NIEQRD
-531 RTPLR
+531 
-536 EGLPDDVIISVPG
+536 LPDEVIISVPG
-549 KIAKGVTDKQLKE
+549 KIRKGITEKELKE
-562 ADLKK
+562 ADVKK
-567 LRPREFKKWFDSAKK
+567 LDTEFKAWFKEAKES
-582 GGEKRIAE
+582 GEKRIEKTIAGRFE
-590 NKSKELR
+590 
-597 NLVGDDPFTA
+597 NLVGDDPLTA
-607 QDNDKILELVKSP
+607 DDNLKILNLVKEK
-620 RPSSGTTEASSNRAA
+620 RPSAKTKAAGTDKAK
-635 AQVFLGKMARPVDS
+635 AQIFLGKMSRPVDS
-649 MYLAISD
+649 LYLALSD
-656 VATENISPQDAEI
+656 ITNQNIV
-669 NQLREDRDAAD
+669 
-680 KAKDTKKK
+680 DTKKLK
-688 AQLNKRIE
+688 QS
-696 KLTRKPTTDL
+696 TTTIAKFFQD
-706 GRFLEG
+706 
-712 TGATQG
+712 TGKTNADATLR
-718 AKVIEWARENLSPE
+718 WAEENLSPQ
-732 AVNWITNTQNELGV
+732 ANEWV
-746 REEKL
+746 KETKDKL
-751 QKYVKSTSES
+751 DKKVGSE
-761 VLGAVSAPTGTDV
+761 LDAISAPKGQEKREIPEESFAKV
-774 EVFTGGRA
+774 RAREVQA
-782 TPAQLRA
+782 P
-789 GKVETRERFGAAG
+789 G
-802 PARDVPLEE
+802 PVRDVPLEE

-826 YGDIGKGLLSIPDML
+826 YGDIGKGLLSMPDMI

-846 LDPKAEAAARG
+846 LDPKAEAAARD
-857 GDLKGAL
+857 GDLKVAL

-872 DPKLRKA
+872 DPKLRQA
-879 ASVLRDY
+879 ASVLRNY
-886 VTDTRVQVVSTE
+886 ITDTRVQVVSTE
-898 QLTGLTDRIFR
+898 QLTELTDKVFR

-914 QEALKKSPAAALYIP
+914 QEALKESPAAALYIG
-929 ATDKAPA
+929 TTEKAPE

-946 GGLATVT
+946 NGLATVT
-953 LLHEVTHAATLKEL
+953 LLHELTHAATLKEL

-984 AKEELPD
+984 AKEELSDPD

-1015 ALLPVVKDTRS
+1015 ALLPVAKDTRGS
-1026 SFQKFIDVI
+1026 LQKFIDVI
-1035 RRFLFGFQPNKESI
+1035 RRFLFGFQPNKESM

-1114 MDAMY
+1114 VDAMY
-1119 SLPKAGGFAAFFGMN
+1119 SLPKAVGFGAFFGMN

-1195 LINLSTIKGVDLRK
+1195 LVNLSTIKGVDLRK

-1214 KDDAD
+1214 KDDAA

-1240 YNEVFTLY
+1240 YNEVFKLY
-1248 SKILET
+1248 SKILEL
-1254 MQENLQS
+1254 MQKNLKS
-1261 HVNEF
+1261 HVDEF
-1266 VEDANTKK
+1266 VEDPNTKK

-1283 LFARATIDPY
+1283 LFNKATIDPY

-1307 VGTDVEPVY
+1307 VSTDVEPVY
-1316 QTFGSDGARKRFIEA
+1316 QTFGSEGARERFIDA
-1331 LKQEPDVEE
+1331 LKQEPDVDNS
-1340 TSIKPFQNVNKFD
+1340 SIKPFKNVNKFD

-1442 YKLKRELKEELRTR
+1442 YGVKRKLKEELRTR

-1471 LIKEYERQYGPID
+1471 LIKEYEKQYGPID
-1484 YKLGKVNVKRFSE
+1484 YKLGKVKVKRFSE

-1511 EQSTNPTRN
+1511 EQATNPTRN
-1520 MFESL
+1520 MFESIS
-1525 AVGANQLTF
+1525 VGANQLTF

-1570 TDMTAATKLFSGSG
+1570 TDMTVATKLFSGSG

-1607 SIDNYYEVGENGEYI
+1607 SIDNYYEVGENGEYK

-1651 LTQKQFVEDVQDVI
+1651 LTQKQFVEDVQGVI

-1692 VKRSAQAWKDFN
+1692 VKQYAQLWKDFN

-1783 VGRVMMMFK
+1783 IGRVMMMFK
-1792 SYGLT
+1792 SYGQT

-1806 ADYIDAR
+1806 ADYINAR
-1813 HRGDEQAKRIARNQV
+1813 YRGDEQAKRIARNQV
-1828 AGTLAATAAMSG
+1828 AGTLAA
-1840 VAGLTLYGAVVGL
+1840 V
-1853 LDLFLTEDDE
+1853 
-1863 ETYDA
+1863 
-1868 FFRKNLGEGFYKGG
+1868 
-1882 VNYVM
+1882 
-1887 AQLGVPIDVSPRI
+1887 
-1900 GLANLIISSNRYNF
+1900 
-1914 DRSVEESIVDAL
+1914 
-1926 GGAAWSTA
+1926 
-1934 RRVQRGIEKIGEGE
+1934 
-1948 YQRGIEDVLPVS
+1948 
-1960 MSNML
+1960 
-1965 KAGRYASEGAL
+1965 
-1976 TRRGDPITTDFNT
+1976 
-1989 GTIAAKFFGFAP
+1989 
-2001 AEYTKAQEIAQDV
+2001 
-2014 KRIDKAVNRQRS
+2014 
-2026 ALLKKMYIMNRQG
+2026 
-2039 DIQGLI
+2039 
-2045 DVRREISEFNR
+2045 
-2056 KHARL
+2056 
-2061 GPKVPITEET
+2061 
-2071 IKRSMAQHMRTS
+2071 
-2083 EQMFNGVQLSPNV
+2083 
-2096 RDALKLF
+2096 
-2103 ADAYDRGPAFL
+2103 

>member
-14 ETLNIPPGS
+14 ETLDIPPGS

-37 SERGS
+37 FGRGS

-47 FGTEERKKQLEQEL
+47 FGTGERKKQLEQEL

-106 EELAARN
+106 EELAARD
-113 KIKSFFGDITPE
+113 KIKSFFGDLTPE

-156 PFTGAALGTGAVLT
+156 PFTGAALGTGALLT

-186 ATEAERSKARN
+186 ATEEERSKARN
-197 LGILVGFTEIL
+197 FGILVGFTEIL

-265 ESGYNIDQDLAEGL
+265 ERGYNIDQDLAEGL
-279 APAAGYGAGA
+279 IPAGGYGAGA

-325 GQIIDT
+325 GQIVDT
-331 GDLDAAGNLN
+331 EDLDAAGNLD

-346 ELSRAVS
+346 ELSRAVR

-359 GEGEQAQSRLAQEEI
+359 GEGVAARTVTDRDGTVTVEEQTLEQFRERAQPRAADVTEDVTDAPLTQEEI
-374 TEIQKRS
+374 TEAQERS
-381 LQEAREKREAQP
+381 LQEAREKRKAQP

-434 FIKKKQ
+434 FIRKKQ

-457 DVAPRDERVTRG
+457 DVAPRAEAITEETAVT
-469 TDVESAPINR
+469 DAKSEPINR
-479 DVLETLGLTPT
+479 DVLETLGLAPT

-497 LGRDLTREGP
+497 LGRDLSRPGP
-507 RTELQT
+507 RDELQK
-513 YAADAEPE
+513 YAKTASEDVQARVDSALE
-521 IKQNIADTLE
+521 NIEQRD
-531 RTPLR
+531 
-536 EGLPDDVIISVPG
+536 LPDEVIIDVPG
-549 KIAKGVTDKQLKE
+549 KIRKGITEKELKE
-562 ADLKK
+562 ADIRK
-567 LRPREFKKWFDSAKK
+567 LDTDFKAWFKEAKES
-582 GGEKRIAE
+582 GEKRIEKTIAGKFE
-590 NKSKELR
+590 
-597 NLVGDDPFTA
+597 NLVGDDPLTA
-607 QDNDKILELVKSP
+607 DDNLKILNLVKEK
-620 RPSSGTTEASSNRAA
+620 RPSAKTKAAGTDKAK
-635 AQVFLGKMARPVDS
+635 AQIFLGKMSRPADS
-649 MYLAISD
+649 LYLALSD
-656 VATENISPQDAEI
+656 ITNQNVVDTDKLKQSTTTIAKFFQDTGKTNATATLRWAE
-669 NQLREDRDAAD
+669 
-680 KAKDTKKK
+680 
-688 AQLNKRIE
+688 
-696 KLTRKPTTDL
+696 
-706 GRFLEG
+706 
-712 TGATQG
+712 
-718 AKVIEWARENLSPE
+718 ENLSPQANE
-732 AVNWITNTQNELGV
+732 WIKTTKDRLDKKVGSELDAINAPKGQEKREIPEESFAKV
-746 REEKL
+746 RAREV
-751 QKYVKSTSES
+751 Q
-761 VLGAVSAPTGTDV
+761 AP
-774 EVFTGGRA
+774 
-782 TPAQLRA
+782 
-789 GKVETRERFGAAG
+789 G
-802 PARDVPLEE
+802 PVRDVPLEE

-826 YGDIGKGLLSIPDML
+826 YGDIGRGLLSMPDMI

-846 LDPKAEAAARG
+846 LDPKAEAAVRD

-872 DPKLRKA
+872 DPKLRQA
-879 ASVLRDY
+879 ASVLRNY
-886 VTDTRVQVVSTE
+886 ITDTRVQVVSTE
-898 QLTGLTDRIFR
+898 QLTGLTDRVFR

-914 QEALKKSPAAALYIP
+914 QEKLKKSPAAALYIG
-929 ATDKAPA
+929 TTEKAPE

-946 GGLATVT
+946 NGLKTVT
-953 LLHEVTHAATLKEL
+953 LLHELTHAATLKEL
-967 SNKNSPLTKEIT
+967 SNKDSLLTKEIV
-979 KLYKR
+979 KLHKR
-984 AKEELPD
+984 AKEELGE
-991 LEGTRDV
+991 LEGTRDP

-1015 ALLPVVKDTRS
+1015 ALLPVVKDTRG

-1035 RRFLFGFQPNKESI
+1035 RRFLFGFQPNKESM

-1590 TAAGEITDI
+1590 TAAGESTDI

-1740 SKGEQN
+1740 SRGEQN

-1806 ADYIDAR
+1806 ADYINAR

-1853 LDLFLTEDDE
+1853 LDLLFTEDDD

-1868 FFRKNLGEGFYKGG
+1868 FFRKNLGEEFYKGG

-1887 AQLGVPIDVSPRI
+1887 AQLGVPIDVSARI

-2026 ALLKKMYIMNRQG
+2026 ALLKKLYVMNRQG

>member
-1 MPVQTVYLADGST
+1 VPVQTVYLADGST
-14 ETLNIPPGS
+14 ETLDIPPGS
-23 TKEDIARLINRKRA
+23 TKEDIARLVNRKRE
-37 SERGS
+37 SEFGS
-42 GRLFD
+42 GRLFSFRPD
-47 FGTEERKKQLEQEL
+47 EERRKLEQDL
-61 RQARFDL
+61 TRARFAL
-68 AGTRETSIAEDLTS
+68 AGTRETSITEDLTS
-82 GFGAGFVGTGETATL
+82 GFGAGFVGTGETASL
-97 GLASLLEEE
+97 GLASILEEE
-106 EELAARN
+106 EELAARG
-113 KIKSFFGDITPE
+113 KIKSFFGDLTPE
-125 GGDPDSITYGLG
+125 GGDPDTITYGLG

-148 PVAAAAKL
+148 PIAAAAKL
-156 PFTGAALGTGAVLT
+156 PFTGAAIGTGALLT

-181 AREED
+181 AREEGT
-186 ATEAERSKARN
+186 TEEERNKARN

-221 LNKLADTFGPQTVNT
+221 LNKLVNTFGPENVNG

-279 APAAGYGAGA
+279 IPAGGYGAGA
-289 GAIVQA
+289 GGIVQV

-309 TPEQIEQ
+309 SPEQIEQ
-316 EAPNLAKTT
+316 EAPNVAKTT
-325 GQIIDT
+325 GQIVDEEDFDAA
-331 GDLDAAGNLN
+331 GDLD
-341 DISAE
+341 DISAAD
-346 ELSRAVS
+346 LSRAV
-353 EVTGET
+353 EELTG
-359 GEGEQAQSRLAQEEI
+359 QASAPTAVDPEL
-374 TEIQKRS
+374 QK
-381 LQEAREKREAQP
+381 LQFLRGVVGDTVQP
-393 RAADVTQDRET
+393 RAADVTQESTAGVVERRELPKIEPT
-404 QKQRLTQ
+404 QEEIAAREERKAQAKTLTG
-411 RITEEATQD
+411 RITEEARQD

-426 IESLGVAN
+426 IETLGVAG
-434 FIKKKQ
+434 FVRKKQ
-440 QELGA
+440 QELGE
-445 DRFFRVYLSEEG
+445 DRFFRIYLSEEG
-457 DVAPRDERVTRG
+457 DVTPSVEAVAEETRAE
-469 TDVESAPINR
+469 DAPINR
-479 DVLETLGLTPT
+479 DVLETLGLTPG

-497 LGRDLTREGP
+497 LGRDLTRPGP
-507 RTELQT
+507 RNELQE
-513 YAADAEPE
+513 YAKTASEDAQAKIDAALE
-521 IKQNIADTLE
+521 NISE
-531 RTPLR
+531 RN
-536 EGLPDDVIISVPG
+536 LPDEVIIDVPG
-549 KIAKGVTDKQLKE
+549 KIRAGITDKQLKE

-567 LRPREFKKWFDSAKK
+567 LRSGEFKKWFNEAKES
-582 GGEKRIAE
+582 GEKRIEKTIAGE
-590 NKSKELR
+590 FE
-597 NLVGDDPFTA
+597 NLVGVDPLTA
-607 QDNDKILELVKSP
+607 EDNQKILNLVKEK
-620 RPSSGTTEASSNRAA
+620 RPSARTKAAGTDKAK
-635 AQVFLGKMARPVDS
+635 AQIFLGKMSRPVDS
-649 MYLAISD
+649 LYLALSDTTNQNIISTKAQKELSKSSATVAKFFQD
-656 VATENISPQDAEI
+656 TGKTNADATLKWVEQNLSPQASEWLRETKTSLEGRESKKLKAELDAVGVPEGQEAGVATEETEVTPEVTETTTEETGLAPKESYI
-669 NQLREDRDAAD
+669 
-680 KAKDTKKK
+680 KAKTRK
-688 AQLNKRIE
+688 AQE
-696 KLTRKPTTDL
+696 P
-706 GRFLEG
+706 
-712 TGATQG
+712 
-718 AKVIEWARENLSPE
+718 SP
-732 AVNWITNTQNELGV
+732 V
-746 REEKL
+746 
-751 QKYVKSTSES
+751 
-761 VLGAVSAPTGTDV
+761 
-774 EVFTGGRA
+774 
-782 TPAQLRA
+782 
-789 GKVETRERFGAAG
+789 
-802 PARDVPLEE
+802 RDVSIAE
-811 YQAEREQKL
+811 YQADAIKKL
-820 FDAVKK
+820 NDAIKK
-826 YGDIGKGLLSIPDML
+826 DGDIGKGLLSIPDMI

-846 LDPKAEAAARG
+846 LDPKAEAAVRR
-857 GDLKGAL
+857 GDLKEAL
-864 DSIVSTVT
+864 EVIRLTVP
-872 DPKLRKA
+872 DPMLRRA
-879 ASVLRDY
+879 ASVLRDR
-886 VTDTRVQVVSTE
+886 VGDVKVQVIPSDQMTE
-898 QLTGLTDRIFR
+898 LTNRVIRDEKTRGQL
-909 RDKET
+909 E
-914 QEALKKSPAAALYIP
+914 ESPAAAMYIP
-929 ATDKAPA
+929 TTDKAPE
-936 LSDTIFLDEN
+936 LSNTVFLDEN
-946 GGLATVT
+946 NGLATVT

-967 SNKNSPLTKEIT
+967 SNKNSPLTKEIV
-979 KLYKR
+979 KLHKR
-984 AKEELPD
+984 AKEELGD
-991 LEGTRDV
+991 LEGTRDP

-1003 EAFTNPVFQQKL
+1003 EAFSNPAFQQKL
-1015 ALLPVVKDTRS
+1015 ALLPVAKDTRS
-1026 SFQKFIDVI
+1026 NFQKFIDTV
-1035 RRFLFGFQPNKESI
+1035 RRYLFGFQPNKESM
-1049 LDRTDTIIAKILTPS
+1049 LDRTDAVIAKILSPS

-1080 NGTVESLVKGASK
+1080 NGTVESMVKGATQ

-1101 QQAQPKQELYDSV
+1101 QQTKPTREIYDSV
-1114 MDAMY
+1114 MGAMY

-1144 IFNLP
+1144 LFNLP

-1164 IKRQTDM
+1164 IKKQTDV

-1184 ANPDLVATFND
+1184 ANPELVPTFND
-1195 LINLSTIKGVDLRK
+1195 LVNLSTIKGVDLRK

-1214 KDDAD
+1214 KEDAD

-1225 ENKSLLE
+1225 ENKSLYE

-1248 SKILET
+1248 ANILEL
-1254 MQENLQS
+1254 MKQNLKT

-1266 VEDANTKK
+1266 VEDANTKQ
-1274 TLSNLIDEK
+1274 TLSNLIDQK
-1283 LFARATIDPY
+1283 LFDRATIDPY

-1307 VGTDVEPVY
+1307 VGTDADPVY
-1316 QTFGSDGARKRFIEA
+1316 QTFGSPDARKRFMAA
-1331 LKQEPDVEE
+1331 LRQEPDVDDA
-1340 TSIKPFQNVNKFD
+1340 SIKPFENVNKFD
-1353 FDALP
+1353 FDSLP
-1358 PKSWIAQLITALQT
+1358 PKSWIAQLVAALQA
-1372 PRADGS
+1372 PKADG
-1378 TVDPQVINQ
+1378 TTTDPQVINQ
-1387 VMQLYIESVPESS
+1387 VVQLYIESVPESS

-1429 ARQAVNTKYTREI
+1429 ARQAINTKYTREI
-1442 YKLKRELKEELRTR
+1442 YSLKRRLKEELRTR
-1456 VVKANELQGLPANHP
+1456 VVKANELRGLPADN
-1471 LIKEYERQYGPID
+1471 LAVKEYTKLYGPVD
-1484 YKLGKVNVKRFSE
+1484 YKLGKTNVQRFSE

-1511 EQSTNPTRN
+1511 QQATNPTRN

-1543 SAILQTAGLP
+1543 SALLQTAGLP

-1570 TDMTAATKLFSGSG
+1570 TDMTVATKLFSGSG

-1590 TAAGEITDI
+1590 TAAGAATDI

-1607 SIDNYYEVGENGEYI
+1607 SIDNYYEVGEDGQYV
-1622 GIKKGLKLNDDP
+1622 GIKKGLELNDDP

-1651 LTQKQFVEDVQDVI
+1651 LTQKQFVEDVQGVI

-1692 VKRSAQAWKDFN
+1692 VKRSAQLWKDFN
-1704 TLMSYPFQMGDRMQ
+1704 TFMSYPFQMGDRMQ

-1727 LTETDRLTNSPNR
+1727 LTETDRLTNSPNK

-1806 ADYIDAR
+1806 ADYINAR
-1813 HRGDEQAKRIARNQV
+1813 HKGDEQAKRIARNQV
-1828 AGTLAATAAMSG
+1828 AGTLASTAAMSG

-1853 LDLFLTEDDE
+1853 LDLFFTEEED

-1887 AQLGVPIDVSPRI
+1887 AQLGVPIDVSARI

-1934 RRVQRGIEKIGEGE
+1934 RRVQRGVTKIGEGE
-1948 YQRGIEDVLPVS
+1948 YQRGIEDILPVS

-1976 TRRGDPITTDFNT
+1976 TRRGDPISTDFNT

-2014 KRIDKAVNRQRS
+2014 KRIDKAINRQRS
-2026 ALLKKMYIMNRQG
+2026 ALLKKLYVMQRIG
-2039 DIQGLI
+2039 DIQGMI
-2045 DVRREISEFNR
+2045 EVRRDISEFNR
-2056 KHARL
+2056 KNAKL

-2071 IKRSMAQHMRTS
+2071 IKRSIAQHMRTS

-2103 ADAYDRGPAFL
+2103 AEAYDRGPAFL

>member
-14 ETLNIPPGS
+14 ETLDIPPGS
-23 TKEDIARLINRKRA
+23 TKEDIARLINRKRE
-37 SERGS
+37 SEFGS
-42 GRLFD
+42 GRLFSFRPD
-47 FGTEERKKQLEQEL
+47 EERRKLEQEL

-82 GFGAGFVGTGETATL
+82 GFGAGFVGTGETASL

-106 EELAARN
+106 EELAARD
-113 KIKSFFGDITPE
+113 KIKSFFGDLTPE

-148 PVAAAAKL
+148 PIAAAAKL
-156 PFTGAALGTGAVLT
+156 PVAGAAIGTGALLT

-186 ATEAERSKARN
+186 ATEEERSKARN

-221 LNKLADTFGPQTVNT
+221 LNKLVNTFGPENVNN
-236 LGERVRRAAGTAG
+236 LGQRVRRAAGTAG

-255 VVAEFFQNAI
+255 VVAEFLQNAI

-279 APAAGYGAGA
+279 IPAGGYGAGA
-289 GAIVQA
+289 GAIVQV

-309 TPEQIEQ
+309 SPEQIEQ
-316 EAPNLAKTT
+316 EAPNVAKTT
-325 GQIIDT
+325 GQIVDE
-331 GDLDAAGNLN
+331 GDLEAAASLD
-341 DISAE
+341 DISAAD
-346 ELSRAVS
+346 LSRAVE
-353 EVTGET
+353 EVTGTATSVAAE
-359 GEGEQAQSRLAQEEI
+359 
-374 TEIQKRS
+374 
-381 LQEAREKREAQP
+381 P
-393 RAADVTQDRET
+393 RAADVIQES
-404 QKQRLTQ
+404 
-411 RITEEATQD
+411 TEEVVQRRELTPQAKILTERIAEEARQD
-420 PKVAEE
+420 PKIVEE
-426 IESLGVAN
+426 IEDLGVAG
-434 FIKKKQ
+434 FVRKRQ
-440 QELGA
+440 QELGE

-457 DVAPRDERVTRG
+457 DITPSAKAVEEVTT
-469 TDVESAPINR
+469 TDTESEPINR
-479 DVLETLGLTPT
+479 DVLETLGLTT
-490 SAIGKSL
+490 DSAIGKSL
-497 LGRDLTREGP
+497 LGRDLTRPGP
-507 RTELQT
+507 RKE
-513 YAADAEPE
+513 
-521 IKQNIADTLE
+521 
-531 RTPLR
+531 LR
-536 EGLPDDVIISVPG
+536 EYAKTADEDVQVKIDAGLENITERDLPDEVIIDVPG
-549 KIAKGVTDKQLKE
+549 KIRTGITDKQLKE

-567 LRPREFKKWFDSAKK
+567 LRSGEFRKWFKEAKES
-582 GGEKRIAE
+582 GEKRVEKTIAGE
-590 NKSKELR
+590 FE
-597 NLVGDDPFTA
+597 NLVGADPLTA
-607 QDNDKILELVKSP
+607 EDNQKILNLVKEK
-620 RPSSGTTEASSNRAA
+620 RPSVKTKAAGTDKAK
-635 AQVFLGKMARPVDS
+635 AQVFLGKMSRPVDS
-649 MYLAISD
+649 LYLALSD
-656 VATENISPQDAEI
+656 TANQNIVAEKTQKELKDATI
-669 NQLREDRDAAD
+669 V
-680 KAKDTKKK
+680 AK
-688 AQLNKRIE
+688 
-696 KLTRKPTTDL
+696 
-706 GRFLEG
+706 FLQG
-712 TGATQG
+712 TGKTNANATLR
-718 AKVIEWARENLSPE
+718 WAEQNLSPQANE
-732 AVNWITNTQNELGV
+732 WI
-746 REEKL
+746 K
-751 QKYVKSTSES
+751 
-761 VLGAVSAPTGTDV
+761 
-774 EVFTGGRA
+774 
-782 TPAQLRA
+782 
-789 GKVETRERFGAAG
+789 ETRTNLESRESKQLKAELDGVGAPEGQEAGVVTEETEVAPEETETTTEETGLAPKESYIKAKEREAQKPG
-802 PARDVPLEE
+802 PVRDVPIAE
-811 YQAEREQKL
+811 YQAERIKKL
-820 FDAVKK
+820 NDAIKK
-826 YGDIGKGLLSIPDML
+826 DGDIGKGLLSIPDMI

-846 LDPKAEAAARG
+846 LDPKAEAAVRR
-857 GDLKGAL
+857 GDLKEAL
-864 DSIVSTVT
+864 EAIRFTVS
-872 DPKLRKA
+872 DPMLKRA
-879 ASVLRDY
+879 ASVLRDR
-886 VTDTRVQVVSTE
+886 VGDVKVQVIPSDQMTE
-898 QLTGLTDRIFR
+898 LTDRLI
-909 RDKET
+909 RDEKTRGQLE
-914 QEALKKSPAAALYIP
+914 ESPAAAMYIP
-929 ATDKAPA
+929 TTDKAPE
-936 LSDTIFLDEN
+936 LSNTVFLDEN
-946 GGLATVT
+946 NGLATVT

-967 SNKNSPLTKEIT
+967 SNKNSPLTKEIVR
-979 KLYKR
+979 LHKR
-984 AKEELPD
+984 AKEELGD
-991 LEGTRDV
+991 LEGTRDP

-1003 EAFTNPVFQQKL
+1003 EAFSNPAFQQKL
-1015 ALLPVVKDTRS
+1015 ALLPVAKDTRS
-1026 SFQKFIDVI
+1026 VFQKIIDSI
-1035 RRFLFGFQPNKESI
+1035 RRFLFGFQPNKESM
-1049 LDRTDTIIAKILTPS
+1049 LDRTDAVIAKILSPS

-1080 NGTVESLVKGASK
+1080 NGTVESMVKGASQ

-1101 QQAQPKQELYDSV
+1101 QQAKPTREIYDSV

-1144 IFNLP
+1144 LFNLP

-1164 IKRQTDM
+1164 IKKQTDI

-1184 ANPDLVATFND
+1184 ANPELVPTFND
-1195 LINLSTIKGVDLRK
+1195 LVNLSTIKGVDFRK

-1214 KDDAD
+1214 KEDAD

-1225 ENKSLLE
+1225 ENKSLYE

-1248 SKILET
+1248 ANILEL
-1254 MQENLQS
+1254 MKQNLKT

-1266 VEDANTKK
+1266 VEDANTKQ
-1274 TLSNLIDEK
+1274 TLSNLIDQK
-1283 LFARATIDPY
+1283 LFDRATIDPY

-1307 VGTDVEPVY
+1307 VGADADPVY
-1316 QTFGSDGARKRFIEA
+1316 QTFGSKGARQRFIEA
-1331 LKQEPDVEE
+1331 LRQEPDVDD
-1340 TSIKPFQNVNKFD
+1340 TSIKPFENVNKFD

-1358 PKSWIAQLITALQT
+1358 PKSWIAQLVAALQA
-1372 PRADGS
+1372 PKADG
-1378 TVDPQVINQ
+1378 TTTDPQVINQ
-1387 VMQLYIESVPESS
+1387 VVQLYIESVPESS

-1442 YKLKRELKEELRTR
+1442 YSLKRRLKEELRTR
-1456 VVKANELQGLPANHP
+1456 VVKANELRGLPADHP
-1471 LIKEYERQYGPID
+1471 AVKEYTKLYGPVD
-1484 YKLGKVNVKRFSE
+1484 YKLGKTNVQRFSE

-1511 EQSTNPTRN
+1511 EQATNPTRN

-1570 TDMTAATKLFSGSG
+1570 TDMTVATKLFSGSG

-1590 TAAGEITDI
+1590 TAAGETTDI

-1607 SIDNYYEVGENGEYI
+1607 SIDNYYEVGEDGQYV
-1622 GIKKGLKLNDDP
+1622 GIKKGLELNDDP

-1692 VKRSAQAWKDFN
+1692 VKRSAQLWKDFN
-1704 TLMSYPFQMGDRMQ
+1704 TFMSYPFQMGDRMQ

-1727 LTETDRLTNSPNR
+1727 LTETDRLTNSPNK

-1756 IQAAISD
+1756 IQVAISD

-1797 VYYHQIKLM
+1797 IYYHQIKLM
-1806 ADYIDAR
+1806 ADYINAR
-1813 HRGDEQAKRIARNQV
+1813 YRGDEQAKRIARNQV
-1828 AGTLAATAAMSG
+1828 AGTLASTAAMSG

-1853 LDLFLTEDDE
+1853 LDLLFTDEED

-1868 FFRKNLGEGFYKGG
+1868 YFRKNLGEEFYKGG

-1887 AQLGVPIDVSPRI
+1887 AQLGVPIDVSARI

-1934 RRVQRGIEKIGEGE
+1934 RRVQRGMAKIGEGE
-1948 YQRGIEDVLPVS
+1948 YQRGIEDILPVS

-2001 AEYTKAQEIAQDV
+2001 AEYTKAQEIAQDL
-2014 KRIDKAVNRQRS
+2014 KRIDKAINRQRS
-2026 ALLKKMYIMNRQG
+2026 ALLKKLYVMQRVG
-2039 DIQGLI
+2039 DIQGMI
-2045 DVRREISEFNR
+2045 EVRRDISEFNR
-2056 KHARL
+2056 KNARL

-2103 ADAYDRGPAFL
+2103 AEAYDRGPAFL

>member
-1 MPVQTVYLADGST
+1 VPVQTVYLADGST
-14 ETLNIPPGS
+14 ETLDIPPGS
-23 TKEDIARLINRKRA
+23 TKEDIARLINRKRE
-37 SERGS
+37 SEFGS
-42 GRLFD
+42 GRLFSFRPD
-47 FGTEERKKQLEQEL
+47 EERRKLEQEL

-82 GFGAGFVGTGETATL
+82 GFGAGFVGTGETASL

-106 EELAARN
+106 EELAARD
-113 KIKSFFGDITPE
+113 KIKSFFGDLTPE

-148 PVAAAAKL
+148 PIAAAAKL
-156 PFTGAALGTGAVLT
+156 PVAGAAIGTGALLT

-186 ATEAERSKARN
+186 ATEEERSKARN

-221 LNKLADTFGPQTVNT
+221 LNKLVNTFGPENVNN
-236 LGERVRRAAGTAG
+236 LGQRVRRAAGTAG

-255 VVAEFFQNAI
+255 VVAEFLQNAI

-279 APAAGYGAGA
+279 IPAGGYGAGA
-289 GAIVQA
+289 GAIVQV

-309 TPEQIEQ
+309 SPEQIEQ
-316 EAPNLAKTT
+316 EAPNIAKTT
-325 GQIIDT
+325 GQIVDE
-331 GDLDAAGNLN
+331 GDLEAAASLD
-341 DISAE
+341 DISAAD
-346 ELSRAVS
+346 LSRAVE
-353 EVTGET
+353 EVTGTATSVAAE
-359 GEGEQAQSRLAQEEI
+359 
-374 TEIQKRS
+374 
-381 LQEAREKREAQP
+381 P
-393 RAADVTQDRET
+393 RAADVIQES
-404 QKQRLTQ
+404 
-411 RITEEATQD
+411 TEEVVQRRELTPQAKILTERIAEQARQD
-420 PKVAEE
+420 PKIVEE
-426 IESLGVAN
+426 IEDLGVAG
-434 FIKKKQ
+434 FVRKRQ
-440 QELGA
+440 QELGE

-457 DVAPRDERVTRG
+457 DITPSAKAVEEVTT
-469 TDVESAPINR
+469 TDTESEPINR
-479 DVLETLGLTPT
+479 DVLETLGLTT
-490 SAIGKSL
+490 DSAIGKSL
-497 LGRDLTREGP
+497 LGRDLTRPGP
-507 RTELQT
+507 RKE
-513 YAADAEPE
+513 
-521 IKQNIADTLE
+521 
-531 RTPLR
+531 LR
-536 EGLPDDVIISVPG
+536 EYAKTADEDVQVKIDAGLENITERDLPDEVIIDVPG
-549 KIAKGVTDKQLKE
+549 KIRTGITDKQLKE

-567 LRPREFKKWFDSAKK
+567 LRSGEFRKWFKEAKES
-582 GGEKRIAE
+582 GEKRVEKTIAGE
-590 NKSKELR
+590 FE
-597 NLVGDDPFTA
+597 NLVGADPLTA
-607 QDNDKILELVKSP
+607 EDNQKILNLVKEK
-620 RPSSGTTEASSNRAA
+620 RPSAKTKAAGTDKAK
-635 AQVFLGKMARPVDS
+635 AQVFLGKMSRPVDS
-649 MYLAISD
+649 LYLALSD
-656 VATENISPQDAEI
+656 TANQNIVAEKTQKELKDATI
-669 NQLREDRDAAD
+669 V
-680 KAKDTKKK
+680 AK
-688 AQLNKRIE
+688 
-696 KLTRKPTTDL
+696 
-706 GRFLEG
+706 FLQG
-712 TGATQG
+712 TGKTNANATLR
-718 AKVIEWARENLSPE
+718 WAEQNLSPQANE
-732 AVNWITNTQNELGV
+732 WI
-746 REEKL
+746 K
-751 QKYVKSTSES
+751 
-761 VLGAVSAPTGTDV
+761 
-774 EVFTGGRA
+774 
-782 TPAQLRA
+782 
-789 GKVETRERFGAAG
+789 ETRTNLESRESKQLKAELDGVGAPEGQEAGVVTEETEVVPEVTETTTEETGLAPKESYIKAKEREAQKPG
-802 PARDVPLEE
+802 PVRDVPIAE
-811 YQAEREQKL
+811 YQAERIKKL
-820 FDAVKK
+820 NDAIKK
-826 YGDIGKGLLSIPDML
+826 DGDIGKGLLSIPDMI

-846 LDPKAEAAARG
+846 LDPKAEAAVRR
-857 GDLKGAL
+857 GDLKEAL
-864 DSIVSTVT
+864 EAIRFTVS
-872 DPKLRKA
+872 DPMLKRA
-879 ASVLRDY
+879 ASVLRDR
-886 VTDTRVQVVSTE
+886 VGDVKVQVIPSDQMTE
-898 QLTGLTDRIFR
+898 LTDRLI
-909 RDKET
+909 RDEKTRGQLE
-914 QEALKKSPAAALYIP
+914 ESPAAAMYIP
-929 ATDKAPA
+929 TTDKAPE
-936 LSDTIFLDEN
+936 LSNTVFLDEN
-946 GGLATVT
+946 NGLATVT

-967 SNKNSPLTKEIT
+967 SNKNSPLTKEIVR
-979 KLYKR
+979 LHKR
-984 AKEELPD
+984 AKEELGD
-991 LEGTRDV
+991 LEGTRDP

-1003 EAFTNPVFQQKL
+1003 EAFSNPAFQQKL
-1015 ALLPVVKDTRS
+1015 ALLPVAKDTRS
-1026 SFQKFIDVI
+1026 VFQKIIDSI
-1035 RRFLFGFQPNKESI
+1035 RRFLFGFQPNKESM
-1049 LDRTDTIIAKILTPS
+1049 LDRTDAVIAKILSPS

-1080 NGTVESLVKGASK
+1080 NGTVESMVKGASQ

-1101 QQAQPKQELYDSV
+1101 QQAKPTREIYDSV

-1144 IFNLP
+1144 LFNLP

-1164 IKRQTDM
+1164 IKKQTDI

-1184 ANPDLVATFND
+1184 ANPELVPTFND
-1195 LINLSTIKGVDLRK
+1195 LVNLSTIKGVDFRK

-1214 KDDAD
+1214 KEDAD

-1225 ENKSLLE
+1225 ENKSLYE

-1248 SKILET
+1248 ANILEL
-1254 MQENLQS
+1254 MKQNLKT

-1266 VEDANTKK
+1266 VEDANTKQ
-1274 TLSNLIDEK
+1274 TLSNLIDQK
-1283 LFARATIDPY
+1283 LFDRATIDPY

-1307 VGTDVEPVY
+1307 VGADADPVY
-1316 QTFGSDGARKRFIEA
+1316 QTFGSKGARQRFIEA
-1331 LKQEPDVEE
+1331 LRQEPDVDD
-1340 TSIKPFQNVNKFD
+1340 TSIKPFENVNKFD

-1358 PKSWIAQLITALQT
+1358 PKSWIAQLVAALQA
-1372 PRADGS
+1372 PKADG
-1378 TVDPQVINQ
+1378 TTTDPQVINQ
-1387 VMQLYIESVPESS
+1387 VVQLYIESVPESS

-1442 YKLKRELKEELRTR
+1442 YSLKRRLKEELRTR
-1456 VVKANELQGLPANHP
+1456 VVKANELRGLPADHP
-1471 LIKEYERQYGPID
+1471 AVKEYTKLYGPVD
-1484 YKLGKVNVKRFSE
+1484 YKLGKTNVQRFSE

-1511 EQSTNPTRN
+1511 EQATNPTRN

-1570 TDMTAATKLFSGSG
+1570 TDMTVATKLFSGSG

-1590 TAAGEITDI
+1590 TAAGEVTDI

-1607 SIDNYYEVGENGEYI
+1607 SIDNYYEVGEDGQYV
-1622 GIKKGLKLNDDP
+1622 GIKKGLELNDDP

-1692 VKRSAQAWKDFN
+1692 VKRSAQLWKDFN
-1704 TLMSYPFQMGDRMQ
+1704 TFMSYPFQMGDRMQ

-1727 LTETDRLTNSPNR
+1727 LTETDRLTNSPNK

-1756 IQAAISD
+1756 IQVAISD

-1797 VYYHQIKLM
+1797 IYYHQIKLM
-1806 ADYIDAR
+1806 ADYINAR
-1813 HRGDEQAKRIARNQV
+1813 YRGDEQAKRIARNQV
-1828 AGTLAATAAMSG
+1828 AGTLASTAAMSG

-1853 LDLFLTEDDE
+1853 LDLLFTDEED

-1868 FFRKNLGEGFYKGG
+1868 YFRKNLGEEFYKGG

-1887 AQLGVPIDVSPRI
+1887 AQLGVPIDVSARI

-1934 RRVQRGIEKIGEGE
+1934 RRVQRGMAKIGEGE
-1948 YQRGIEDVLPVS
+1948 YQRGIEDILPVS

-2001 AEYTKAQEIAQDV
+2001 AEYTKAQEIAQDL
-2014 KRIDKAVNRQRS
+2014 KRIDKAINRQRS
-2026 ALLKKMYIMNRQG
+2026 ALLKKLYVMQRVG
-2039 DIQGLI
+2039 DIQGMI
-2045 DVRREISEFNR
+2045 EVRRDISEFNR
-2056 KHARL
+2056 KNARL

-2103 ADAYDRGPAFL
+2103 AEAYDRGPAFL

>member
-14 ETLNIPPGS
+14 ETLNIPLGA

-37 SERGS
+37 SEFGS
-42 GRLFD
+42 GRLFS
-47 FGTEERKKQLEQEL
+47 FRSGEETRKLEQEL
-61 RQARFDL
+61 RQARSDL
-68 AGTRETSIAEDLTS
+68 AGIRETSIAEDLTS
-82 GFGAGFVGTGETATL
+82 GFGAGFVGTGETASL
-97 GLASLLEEE
+97 GLASILEEE
-106 EELAARN
+106 EELAARD
-113 KIKSFFGDITPE
+113 KIKSFFGDLTPE

-156 PFTGAALGTGAVLT
+156 PFAGAAIGTGALLT

-186 ATEAERSKARN
+186 ATEEERSKARN

-208 PISRFVKLVDMPA
+208 PIARFVKLVDMPA
-221 LNKLADTFGPQTVNT
+221 LNKLVNTFGPENVNN
-236 LGERVRRAAGTAG
+236 LGQRVRRAAGTAG

-279 APAAGYGAGA
+279 IPAGGYGAGA
-289 GAIVQA
+289 GAIVQV

-309 TPEQIEQ
+309 SPEQIEQ
-316 EAPNLAKTT
+316 EAPSIAKTT
-325 GQIIDT
+325 GQIVDEGDLEAA
-331 GDLDAAGNLN
+331 GDLDG
-341 DISAE
+341 ISAAD
-346 ELSRAVS
+346 LSRAVK
-353 EVTGET
+353 EVTGTATSVAAE
-359 GEGEQAQSRLAQEEI
+359 
-374 TEIQKRS
+374 
-381 LQEAREKREAQP
+381 P
-393 RAADVTQDRET
+393 RAADVTQESTEEVVQRRELPKIKPT
-404 QKQRLTQ
+404 QEEIAAREERKAQAKILTG
-411 RITEEATQD
+411 RITEEARQD

-426 IESLGVAN
+426 IEDLGVAG
-434 FIKKKQ
+434 FVRKRQ
-440 QELGA
+440 QELGE
-445 DRFFRVYLSEEG
+445 DRFFRIYLSEEG
-457 DVAPRDERVTRG
+457 DITPRTEAVEEVTA
-469 TDVESAPINR
+469 TDTESEPINR
-479 DVLETLGLTPT
+479 DVLETLGLTT
-490 SAIGKSL
+490 DSAIGKSL
-497 LGRDLTREGP
+497 LGRDLTRPGP
-507 RTELQT
+507 RKE
-513 YAADAEPE
+513 
-521 IKQNIADTLE
+521 
-531 RTPLR
+531 LR
-536 EGLPDDVIISVPG
+536 EYAKNADEDVQARIDAGLENITERDLPDEVIIDVPG
-549 KIAKGVTDKQLKE
+549 KIRTGITDKQLKE

-567 LRPREFKKWFDSAKK
+567 LRSGEFRKWFREAKK
-582 GGEKRIAE
+582 SGEKRVEKTIAGE
-590 NKSKELR
+590 FE
-597 NLVGDDPFTA
+597 NLVGADPLTA
-607 QDNDKILELVKSP
+607 EDNQKILNLVKEK
-620 RPSSGTTEASSNRAA
+620 RPSAKTKAAGTDKAK
-635 AQVFLGKMARPVDS
+635 AQVFLGKMSRPVDS
-649 MYLAISD
+649 LYLALSD
-656 VATENISPQDAEI
+656 TANQNIVAEKTQKELKDATI
-669 NQLREDRDAAD
+669 V
-680 KAKDTKKK
+680 AK
-688 AQLNKRIE
+688 
-696 KLTRKPTTDL
+696 
-706 GRFLEG
+706 FLQG
-712 TGATQG
+712 TGKTNADATLRWVEQ
-718 AKVIEWARENLSPE
+718 NLSPQANEWIKGTKTNLEGRESKQLKAELDGVGAPKGQE
-732 AVNWITNTQNELGV
+732 AGLAPKESYIKAKE
-746 REEKL
+746 RE
-751 QKYVKSTSES
+751 
-761 VLGAVSAPTGTDV
+761 
-774 EVFTGGRA
+774 
-782 TPAQLRA
+782 AQEPSP
-789 GKVETRERFGAAG
+789 V
-802 PARDVPLEE
+802 RDVPIAE
-811 YQAEREQKL
+811 YQAERIKKL
-820 FDAVKK
+820 NDAIKK
-826 YGDIGKGLLSIPDML
+826 DGDIGKGLLSIPDMI

-846 LDPKAEAAARG
+846 LDPKAEAAVRR
-857 GDLKGAL
+857 GDLKEAL
-864 DSIVSTVT
+864 EAIRFTVS
-872 DPKLRKA
+872 DPTLKRA
-879 ASVLRDY
+879 ASVLRDR
-886 VTDTRVQVVSTE
+886 VGDVKVQVVSSD
-898 QLTGLTDRIFR
+898 QMTGLTDRLI
-909 RDKET
+909 RDEKTRGLLE
-914 QEALKKSPAAALYIP
+914 ESPAAAMYIP
-929 ATDKAPA
+929 TTDKAPE
-936 LSDTIFLDEN
+936 LSNTVFLDEN
-946 GGLATVT
+946 NGLATVT

-967 SNKNSPLTKEIT
+967 SNKNSLLTKEIV
-979 KLYKR
+979 KLHKR
-984 AKEELPD
+984 AKEELGD
-991 LEGTRDV
+991 LEGTRDI

-1003 EAFTNPVFQQKL
+1003 EAFSNPAFQQKL
-1015 ALLPVVKDTRS
+1015 ALLPVAKDTRS
-1026 SFQKFIDVI
+1026 VFQKIIDSI
-1035 RRFLFGFQPNKESI
+1035 RRFLFGFQPNKESM
-1049 LDRTDTIIAKILTPS
+1049 LDRTDAVIAKILSPS

-1080 NGTVESLVKGASK
+1080 NGTVESMVKGASQ

-1101 QQAQPKQELYDSV
+1101 QQTKPTREIYDSV

-1144 IFNLP
+1144 LFNLP

-1164 IKRQTDM
+1164 IKKQTDI

-1184 ANPDLVATFND
+1184 ANPELVPTFND
-1195 LINLSTIKGVDLRK
+1195 LVNLSTIKGVDFRK

-1214 KDDAD
+1214 KEDAD

-1225 ENKSLLE
+1225 ENKSIYE

-1248 SKILET
+1248 ANILEL
-1254 MQENLQS
+1254 MKQNLKT

-1266 VEDANTKK
+1266 VEDANTKQ
-1274 TLSNLIDEK
+1274 TLSNLIDQK
-1283 LFARATIDPY
+1283 LFDRATIDPY

-1307 VGTDVEPVY
+1307 VGTDADPVY
-1316 QTFGSDGARKRFIEA
+1316 QTFGSKGARQRFIEA
-1331 LKQEPDVEE
+1331 LRQEPDVDD
-1340 TSIKPFQNVNKFD
+1340 TSIKPFENVNKFD

-1358 PKSWIAQLITALQT
+1358 PKSWIAQLVAALQA
-1372 PRADGS
+1372 PKADG
-1378 TVDPQVINQ
+1378 TTTDPQVINQ
-1387 VMQLYIESVPESS
+1387 VVQLYIESVPESS

-1442 YKLKRELKEELRTR
+1442 YSLKRRLKEELRTR
-1456 VVKANELQGLPANHP
+1456 VVKANELRGLPADHP
-1471 LIKEYERQYGPID
+1471 AVKEYTKLYGPVD
-1484 YKLGKVNVKRFSE
+1484 YKLGKTNVQRFSE

-1511 EQSTNPTRN
+1511 EQATNPTRN

-1570 TDMTAATKLFSGSG
+1570 TDMTVATKLFSGSG

-1590 TAAGEITDI
+1590 TAAGEVTDI

-1607 SIDNYYEVGENGEYI
+1607 SIDNYYEVGEDGQYV
-1622 GIKKGLKLNDDP
+1622 GIKKGLELNDDP

-1641 TGKDGKPTVS
+1641 TGKNGKPTVS

-1692 VKRSAQAWKDFN
+1692 VKRSAQLWKDFN

-1727 LTETDRLTNSPNR
+1727 LTETDRLTNSPNK

-1806 ADYIDAR
+1806 ADYINAR
-1813 HRGDEQAKRIARNQV
+1813 YRGDEQAKRIARNQV
-1828 AGTLAATAAMSG
+1828 AGTLASTAAMSG

-1853 LDLFLTEDDE
+1853 LDLFFTDEED

-1868 FFRKNLGEGFYKGG
+1868 FFRKNLGEEFYKGG

-1887 AQLGVPIDVSPRI
+1887 AQLGVPIDVSARI

-1934 RRVQRGIEKIGEGE
+1934 RRVQRGVAKIGEGE
-1948 YQRGIEDVLPVS
+1948 YQRGIEDILPVS

-2001 AEYTKAQEIAQDV
+2001 AEYTKAQEIAQDI
-2014 KRIDKAVNRQRS
+2014 KRIDKAINRQRS
-2026 ALLKKMYIMNRQG
+2026 ALLKKLYVMQRVG
-2039 DIQGLI
+2039 DIQGMI
-2045 DVRREISEFNR
+2045 EVRRDISEFNR
-2056 KHARL
+2056 KNARL

-2103 ADAYDRGPAFL
+2103 AEAYDRGPAFL

>member
-14 ETLNIPPGS
+14 ETLDIPPGS
-23 TKEDIARLINRKRA
+23 TKEDIARLINRKRE
-37 SERGS
+37 SEFGS
-42 GRLFD
+42 GRLFSFRPD
-47 FGTEERKKQLEQEL
+47 EERRKLEQEL

-82 GFGAGFVGTGETATL
+82 GFGAGFVGTGETASL

-106 EELAARN
+106 EELAARD
-113 KIKSFFGDITPE
+113 KIKSFFGDLTPE

-148 PVAAAAKL
+148 PIAAAAKL
-156 PFTGAALGTGAVLT
+156 PVAGAAIGTGALLT

-186 ATEAERSKARN
+186 ATEEERSKARN

-221 LNKLADTFGPQTVNT
+221 LNKLVNTFGPENVNN
-236 LGERVRRAAGTAG
+236 LGQRVRRAAGTAG

-255 VVAEFFQNAI
+255 VVAEFLQNAI

-279 APAAGYGAGA
+279 IPAGGYGAGA
-289 GAIVQA
+289 GAIVQV

-309 TPEQIEQ
+309 SPEQIEQ
-316 EAPNLAKTT
+316 EAPNIAKTT
-325 GQIIDT
+325 GQIVDE
-331 GDLDAAGNLN
+331 GDLEAAASLD
-341 DISAE
+341 DISAAD
-346 ELSRAVS
+346 LSRAVE
-353 EVTGET
+353 EVTGTATSVAAE
-359 GEGEQAQSRLAQEEI
+359 
-374 TEIQKRS
+374 
-381 LQEAREKREAQP
+381 P
-393 RAADVTQDRET
+393 RAADVIQES
-404 QKQRLTQ
+404 
-411 RITEEATQD
+411 TEEVVQRRELTPQAKILTERIAEQARQD
-420 PKVAEE
+420 PKIVEE
-426 IESLGVAN
+426 IEDLGVAG
-434 FIKKKQ
+434 FVRKRQ
-440 QELGA
+440 QELGE

-457 DVAPRDERVTRG
+457 DITPSAKAVEEVTT
-469 TDVESAPINR
+469 TDTESEPINR
-479 DVLETLGLTPT
+479 DVLETLGLTT
-490 SAIGKSL
+490 DSAIGKSL
-497 LGRDLTREGP
+497 LGRDLTRPGP
-507 RTELQT
+507 RKE
-513 YAADAEPE
+513 
-521 IKQNIADTLE
+521 
-531 RTPLR
+531 LR
-536 EGLPDDVIISVPG
+536 EYAKTADEDVQVKIDAGLENITERDLPDEVIIDVPG
-549 KIAKGVTDKQLKE
+549 KIRTGITDKQLKE

-567 LRPREFKKWFDSAKK
+567 LRSGEFRKWFKEAKES
-582 GGEKRIAE
+582 GEKRVEKTIAGE
-590 NKSKELR
+590 FE
-597 NLVGDDPFTA
+597 NLVGADPLTA
-607 QDNDKILELVKSP
+607 EDNQKILNLVKEK
-620 RPSSGTTEASSNRAA
+620 RPSAKTKAAGTDKAK
-635 AQVFLGKMARPVDS
+635 AQVFLGKMSRPVDS
-649 MYLAISD
+649 LYLALSD
-656 VATENISPQDAEI
+656 TANQNIVAEKTQKELKDATI
-669 NQLREDRDAAD
+669 V
-680 KAKDTKKK
+680 AK
-688 AQLNKRIE
+688 
-696 KLTRKPTTDL
+696 
-706 GRFLEG
+706 FLQG
-712 TGATQG
+712 TGKTNANATLR
-718 AKVIEWARENLSPE
+718 WAEQNLSPQANE
-732 AVNWITNTQNELGV
+732 WI
-746 REEKL
+746 K
-751 QKYVKSTSES
+751 
-761 VLGAVSAPTGTDV
+761 
-774 EVFTGGRA
+774 
-782 TPAQLRA
+782 
-789 GKVETRERFGAAG
+789 ETRTNLESRESKQLKAELDGVGAPEGQEAGVVTEETEVVPEVTETTTEETGLAPKESYIKAKEREAQKPG
-802 PARDVPLEE
+802 PVRDVPIAE
-811 YQAEREQKL
+811 YQAERIKKL
-820 FDAVKK
+820 NDAIKK
-826 YGDIGKGLLSIPDML
+826 DGDIGKGLLSIPDMI

-846 LDPKAEAAARG
+846 LDPKAEAAVRR
-857 GDLKGAL
+857 GDLKEAL
-864 DSIVSTVT
+864 EAIRFTVS
-872 DPKLRKA
+872 DPMLKRA
-879 ASVLRDY
+879 ASVLRDR
-886 VTDTRVQVVSTE
+886 VGDVKVQVIPSDQMTE
-898 QLTGLTDRIFR
+898 LTDRLI
-909 RDKET
+909 RDEKTRGQLE
-914 QEALKKSPAAALYIP
+914 ESPAAAMYIP
-929 ATDKAPA
+929 TTDKAPE
-936 LSDTIFLDEN
+936 LSNTVFLDEN
-946 GGLATVT
+946 NGLATVT

-967 SNKNSPLTKEIT
+967 SNKNSPLTKEIVR
-979 KLYKR
+979 LHKR
-984 AKEELPD
+984 AKEELGD
-991 LEGTRDV
+991 LEGTRDP

-1003 EAFTNPVFQQKL
+1003 EAFSNPAFQQKL
-1015 ALLPVVKDTRS
+1015 ALLPVAKDTRS
-1026 SFQKFIDVI
+1026 VFQKIIDSI
-1035 RRFLFGFQPNKESI
+1035 RRFLFGFQPNKESM
-1049 LDRTDTIIAKILTPS
+1049 LDRTDAVIAKILSPS

-1080 NGTVESLVKGASK
+1080 NGTVESMVKGASQ

-1101 QQAQPKQELYDSV
+1101 QQAKPTREIYDSV

-1144 IFNLP
+1144 LFNLP

-1164 IKRQTDM
+1164 IKKQTDI

-1184 ANPDLVATFND
+1184 ANPELVPTFND
-1195 LINLSTIKGVDLRK
+1195 LVNLSTIKGVDFRK

-1214 KDDAD
+1214 KEDAD

-1225 ENKSLLE
+1225 ENKSLYE

-1248 SKILET
+1248 ANILEL
-1254 MQENLQS
+1254 MKQNLKT

-1266 VEDANTKK
+1266 VEDANTKQ
-1274 TLSNLIDEK
+1274 TLSNLIDQK
-1283 LFARATIDPY
+1283 LFDRATIDPY

-1307 VGTDVEPVY
+1307 VGADADPVY
-1316 QTFGSDGARKRFIEA
+1316 QTFGSKGARQRFIEA
-1331 LKQEPDVEE
+1331 LRQEPDVDD
-1340 TSIKPFQNVNKFD
+1340 TSIKPFENVNKFD

-1358 PKSWIAQLITALQT
+1358 PKSWIAQLVAALQA
-1372 PRADGS
+1372 PKADG
-1378 TVDPQVINQ
+1378 TTTDPQVINQ
-1387 VMQLYIESVPESS
+1387 VVQLYIESVPESS

-1442 YKLKRELKEELRTR
+1442 YSLKRRLKEELRTR
-1456 VVKANELQGLPANHP
+1456 VVKANELRGLPADHP
-1471 LIKEYERQYGPID
+1471 AVKEYTKLYGPVD
-1484 YKLGKVNVKRFSE
+1484 YKLGKTNVQRFSE

-1511 EQSTNPTRN
+1511 EQATNPTRN

-1570 TDMTAATKLFSGSG
+1570 TDMTVATKLFSGSG

-1590 TAAGEITDI
+1590 TAAGEVTDI

-1607 SIDNYYEVGENGEYI
+1607 SIDNYYEVGEDGQYV
-1622 GIKKGLKLNDDP
+1622 GIKKGLELNDDP

-1692 VKRSAQAWKDFN
+1692 VKRSAQLWKDFN
-1704 TLMSYPFQMGDRMQ
+1704 TFMSYPFQMGDRMQ

-1727 LTETDRLTNSPNR
+1727 LTETDRLTNSPNK

-1756 IQAAISD
+1756 IQVAISD

-1797 VYYHQIKLM
+1797 IYYHQIKLM
-1806 ADYIDAR
+1806 ADYINAR
-1813 HRGDEQAKRIARNQV
+1813 YRGDEQAKRIARNQV
-1828 AGTLAATAAMSG
+1828 AGTLASTAAMSG

-1853 LDLFLTEDDE
+1853 LDLLFTDEED

-1868 FFRKNLGEGFYKGG
+1868 YFRKNLGEEFYKGG

-1887 AQLGVPIDVSPRI
+1887 AQLGVPIDVSARI

-1934 RRVQRGIEKIGEGE
+1934 RRVQRGMAKIGEGE
-1948 YQRGIEDVLPVS
+1948 YQRCIEDILPVS

-2001 AEYTKAQEIAQDV
+2001 AEYTKAQEIAQDL
-2014 KRIDKAVNRQRS
+2014 KRIDKAINRQRS
-2026 ALLKKMYIMNRQG
+2026 ALLKKLYVMQRVG
-2039 DIQGLI
+2039 DIQGMI
-2045 DVRREISEFNR
+2045 EVRRDISEFNR
-2056 KHARL
+2056 KNARL

-2103 ADAYDRGPAFL
+2103 AEAYDRGPAFL

>member
-14 ETLNIPPGS
+14 ETLDIPPGS
-23 TKEDIARLINRKRA
+23 TKEDIARLINRKRE
-37 SERGS
+37 SEFGS
-42 GRLFD
+42 GRLFSFRPD
-47 FGTEERKKQLEQEL
+47 EERRKLEQEL

-82 GFGAGFVGTGETATL
+82 GFGAGFVGTGETASL

-106 EELAARN
+106 EELAARD
-113 KIKSFFGDITPE
+113 KIKSFFGDLTPE

-148 PVAAAAKL
+148 PIAAAAKL
-156 PFTGAALGTGAVLT
+156 PVAGAAIGTGALLT

-186 ATEAERSKARN
+186 ATEEERSKARN

-221 LNKLADTFGPQTVNT
+221 LNKLVNTFGPENVNN
-236 LGERVRRAAGTAG
+236 LGQRVRRAAGTAG

-255 VVAEFFQNAI
+255 VVAEFLQNAI

-279 APAAGYGAGA
+279 IPAGGYGAGA
-289 GAIVQA
+289 GAIVQV

-309 TPEQIEQ
+309 SPEQIEQ
-316 EAPNLAKTT
+316 EAPNVAKTT
-325 GQIIDT
+325 GQIVDE
-331 GDLDAAGNLN
+331 GDLEAAASLD
-341 DISAE
+341 DISAAD
-346 ELSRAVS
+346 LSRAVE
-353 EVTGET
+353 EVTGTATSVAAE
-359 GEGEQAQSRLAQEEI
+359 
-374 TEIQKRS
+374 
-381 LQEAREKREAQP
+381 P
-393 RAADVTQDRET
+393 RAADVIQES
-404 QKQRLTQ
+404 
-411 RITEEATQD
+411 TEEVVQRRELTPQAKILTERIAEEARQD
-420 PKVAEE
+420 PKIVEE
-426 IESLGVAN
+426 IEDLGVAG
-434 FIKKKQ
+434 FVRKRQ
-440 QELGA
+440 QELGE

-457 DVAPRDERVTRG
+457 DITPSAKAVEEVTA
-469 TDVESAPINR
+469 TDTESEPINR
-479 DVLETLGLTPT
+479 DVLETLGLTT
-490 SAIGKSL
+490 DSAIGKSL
-497 LGRDLTREGP
+497 LGRDLTRPGP
-507 RTELQT
+507 RKE
-513 YAADAEPE
+513 
-521 IKQNIADTLE
+521 
-531 RTPLR
+531 LR
-536 EGLPDDVIISVPG
+536 EYAKTADEDVQVKIDAGLENITERDLPDEVIIDVPG
-549 KIAKGVTDKQLKE
+549 KIRTGITDKQLKE

-567 LRPREFKKWFDSAKK
+567 LRSGEFRKWFKEAKES
-582 GGEKRIAE
+582 GEKRVEKTIAGE
-590 NKSKELR
+590 FE
-597 NLVGDDPFTA
+597 NLVGADPLTA
-607 QDNDKILELVKSP
+607 EDNQKILNLVKEK
-620 RPSSGTTEASSNRAA
+620 RPSVKTKAAGTDKAK
-635 AQVFLGKMARPVDS
+635 AQVFLGKMSRPVDS
-649 MYLAISD
+649 LYLALSD
-656 VATENISPQDAEI
+656 TANQNIVAEKTQKELKDATI
-669 NQLREDRDAAD
+669 V
-680 KAKDTKKK
+680 AK
-688 AQLNKRIE
+688 
-696 KLTRKPTTDL
+696 
-706 GRFLEG
+706 FLQG
-712 TGATQG
+712 TGKTNANATLR
-718 AKVIEWARENLSPE
+718 WAEQNLSPQANE
-732 AVNWITNTQNELGV
+732 WI
-746 REEKL
+746 K
-751 QKYVKSTSES
+751 
-761 VLGAVSAPTGTDV
+761 
-774 EVFTGGRA
+774 
-782 TPAQLRA
+782 
-789 GKVETRERFGAAG
+789 ETRTNLESRESKQLKAELDGVGAPEGQEAGVVTEETEVAPEVTETTTEETGLAPKESYIKAKEREAQKPG
-802 PARDVPLEE
+802 PVRDVPIAE
-811 YQAEREQKL
+811 YQAERIKKL
-820 FDAVKK
+820 NDAIKK
-826 YGDIGKGLLSIPDML
+826 DGDIGKGLLSIPDMI

-846 LDPKAEAAARG
+846 LDPKAEAAVRR
-857 GDLKGAL
+857 GDLKEAL
-864 DSIVSTVT
+864 EAIRFTVS
-872 DPKLRKA
+872 DPMLKRA
-879 ASVLRDY
+879 ASVLRDR
-886 VTDTRVQVVSTE
+886 VGDVKVQVIPSDQMTE
-898 QLTGLTDRIFR
+898 LTDRLI
-909 RDKET
+909 RDEKTRGQLE
-914 QEALKKSPAAALYIP
+914 ESPAAAMYIP
-929 ATDKAPA
+929 TTDKAPE
-936 LSDTIFLDEN
+936 LSNTVFLDEN
-946 GGLATVT
+946 NGLATVT

-967 SNKNSPLTKEIT
+967 SNKNSPLTKEIVR
-979 KLYKR
+979 LHKR
-984 AKEELPD
+984 AKEELGD
-991 LEGTRDV
+991 LEGTRDP

-1003 EAFTNPVFQQKL
+1003 EAFSNPAFQQKL
-1015 ALLPVVKDTRS
+1015 ALLPVAKDTRS
-1026 SFQKFIDVI
+1026 VFQKIIDSI
-1035 RRFLFGFQPNKESI
+1035 RRFLFGFQPNKESM
-1049 LDRTDTIIAKILTPS
+1049 LDRTDAVIAKILSPS

-1080 NGTVESLVKGASK
+1080 NGTVESMVKGASQ

-1101 QQAQPKQELYDSV
+1101 QQAKPTREIYDSV

-1144 IFNLP
+1144 LFNLP

-1164 IKRQTDM
+1164 IKKQTDI

-1184 ANPDLVATFND
+1184 ANPELVPTFND
-1195 LINLSTIKGVDLRK
+1195 LVNLSTIKGVDFRK

-1214 KDDAD
+1214 KEDAD

-1225 ENKSLLE
+1225 ENKSLYE

-1248 SKILET
+1248 ANILEL
-1254 MQENLQS
+1254 MKQNLKT

-1266 VEDANTKK
+1266 VEDANTKQ
-1274 TLSNLIDEK
+1274 TLSNLIDQK
-1283 LFARATIDPY
+1283 LFDRATIDPY

-1307 VGTDVEPVY
+1307 VGADADPVY
-1316 QTFGSDGARKRFIEA
+1316 QTFGSKGARQRFIEA
-1331 LKQEPDVEE
+1331 LRQEPDVDD
-1340 TSIKPFQNVNKFD
+1340 TSIKPFENVNKFD

-1358 PKSWIAQLITALQT
+1358 PKSWIAQLVAALQA
-1372 PRADGS
+1372 PKADG
-1378 TVDPQVINQ
+1378 TTTDPQVINQ
-1387 VMQLYIESVPESS
+1387 VVQLYIESVPESS

-1442 YKLKRELKEELRTR
+1442 YSLKRRLKEELRTR
-1456 VVKANELQGLPANHP
+1456 VVKANELRGLPADHP
-1471 LIKEYERQYGPID
+1471 AVKEYTKLYGPVD
-1484 YKLGKVNVKRFSE
+1484 YKLGKTNVQRFSE

-1511 EQSTNPTRN
+1511 EQATNPTRN

-1570 TDMTAATKLFSGSG
+1570 TDMTVATKLFSGSG

-1590 TAAGEITDI
+1590 TAAGEVTDI

-1607 SIDNYYEVGENGEYI
+1607 SIDNYYEVGEDGQYV
-1622 GIKKGLKLNDDP
+1622 GIKKGLELNDDP

-1692 VKRSAQAWKDFN
+1692 VKRSAQLWKDFN
-1704 TLMSYPFQMGDRMQ
+1704 TFMSYPFQMGDRMQ

-1727 LTETDRLTNSPNR
+1727 LTETDRLTNSPNK

-1756 IQAAISD
+1756 IQVAISD

-1797 VYYHQIKLM
+1797 IYYHQIKLM
-1806 ADYIDAR
+1806 ADYINAR
-1813 HRGDEQAKRIARNQV
+1813 YRGDEQAKRIARNQV
-1828 AGTLAATAAMSG
+1828 AGTLASTAAMSG

-1853 LDLFLTEDDE
+1853 LDLLFTDEED

-1868 FFRKNLGEGFYKGG
+1868 YFRKNLGEEFYKGG

-1887 AQLGVPIDVSPRI
+1887 AQLGVPIDVSARI

-1934 RRVQRGIEKIGEGE
+1934 RRVQRGMAKIGEGE
-1948 YQRGIEDVLPVS
+1948 YQRGIEDILPVS

-2001 AEYTKAQEIAQDV
+2001 AEYTKAQEIAQDL
-2014 KRIDKAVNRQRS
+2014 KRIDKAINRQRS
-2026 ALLKKMYIMNRQG
+2026 ALLKKLYVMQRVG
-2039 DIQGLI
+2039 DIQGMI
-2045 DVRREISEFNR
+2045 EVRRDISEFNR
-2056 KHARL
+2056 KNARL

-2103 ADAYDRGPAFL
+2103 AEAYDRGPAFL

>member
-14 ETLNIPPGS
+14 ETLDIPPGS
-23 TKEDIARLINRKRA
+23 TKEDIARLVNRKRE
-37 SERGS
+37 SEFGS
-42 GRLFD
+42 GRLFSFRPD
-47 FGTEERKKQLEQEL
+47 EERRKLEQEL

-82 GFGAGFVGTGETATL
+82 GFGAGFVGTGETASL

-106 EELAARN
+106 EELAARD
-113 KIKSFFGDITPE
+113 KIKSFFGDLTPE

-148 PVAAAAKL
+148 PIAAAAKL
-156 PFTGAALGTGAVLT
+156 PVAGAAIGTGALLT

-186 ATEAERSKARN
+186 ATEEERSKARN

-221 LNKLADTFGPQTVNT
+221 LNKLVNTFGPENVNN
-236 LGERVRRAAGTAG
+236 LGQRVRRAAGTAG

-255 VVAEFFQNAI
+255 VVAEFLQNAI

-279 APAAGYGAGA
+279 IPAGGYGAGA
-289 GAIVQA
+289 GAIVQV

-309 TPEQIEQ
+309 SPEQIEQ
-316 EAPNLAKTT
+316 EAPNVAKTT
-325 GQIIDT
+325 GQIVDE
-331 GDLDAAGNLN
+331 GDLEAAASLD
-341 DISAE
+341 DISAAD
-346 ELSRAVS
+346 LSRAVE
-353 EVTGET
+353 EVTGTATSVAAE
-359 GEGEQAQSRLAQEEI
+359 
-374 TEIQKRS
+374 
-381 LQEAREKREAQP
+381 P
-393 RAADVTQDRET
+393 RAADVIQES
-404 QKQRLTQ
+404 
-411 RITEEATQD
+411 TEEVVQRRELTPQAKILTERIAEEARQD
-420 PKVAEE
+420 PKIVEE
-426 IESLGVAN
+426 IEDLGVAG
-434 FIKKKQ
+434 FVRKRQ
-440 QELGA
+440 QELGE

-457 DVAPRDERVTRG
+457 DITPSAKAVEEVTT
-469 TDVESAPINR
+469 TDTESEPINR
-479 DVLETLGLTPT
+479 DVLETLGLTT
-490 SAIGKSL
+490 DSAIGKSL
-497 LGRDLTREGP
+497 LGRDLTRPGP
-507 RTELQT
+507 RKE
-513 YAADAEPE
+513 
-521 IKQNIADTLE
+521 
-531 RTPLR
+531 LR
-536 EGLPDDVIISVPG
+536 EYAKTADEDVQVKIDAGLENITERDLPDEVIIDVPG
-549 KIAKGVTDKQLKE
+549 KIRTGITDKQLKE

-567 LRPREFKKWFDSAKK
+567 LRSGEFRKWFKEAKES
-582 GGEKRIAE
+582 GEKRVEKTIAGE
-590 NKSKELR
+590 FE
-597 NLVGDDPFTA
+597 NLVGADPLTA
-607 QDNDKILELVKSP
+607 EDNQKILNLVKEK
-620 RPSSGTTEASSNRAA
+620 RPSVKTKAAGTDKAK
-635 AQVFLGKMARPVDS
+635 AQVFLGKMSRPVDS
-649 MYLAISD
+649 LYLALSD
-656 VATENISPQDAEI
+656 TANQNIVAEKTQKELKDATI
-669 NQLREDRDAAD
+669 V
-680 KAKDTKKK
+680 AK
-688 AQLNKRIE
+688 
-696 KLTRKPTTDL
+696 
-706 GRFLEG
+706 FLQG
-712 TGATQG
+712 TGKTNANATLR
-718 AKVIEWARENLSPE
+718 WAEQNLSPQANE
-732 AVNWITNTQNELGV
+732 WI
-746 REEKL
+746 K
-751 QKYVKSTSES
+751 
-761 VLGAVSAPTGTDV
+761 
-774 EVFTGGRA
+774 
-782 TPAQLRA
+782 
-789 GKVETRERFGAAG
+789 ETRTNLESRESKQLKAELDGVGAPEGQEAGVVTEETEVAPEVTETTTEETGLAPKESYIKAKEREAQKPG
-802 PARDVPLEE
+802 PVRDVPIAE
-811 YQAEREQKL
+811 YQAERIKKL
-820 FDAVKK
+820 NDAIKK
-826 YGDIGKGLLSIPDML
+826 DGDIGKGLLSIPDMI

-846 LDPKAEAAARG
+846 LDPKAEAAVRR
-857 GDLKGAL
+857 GDLKEAL
-864 DSIVSTVT
+864 EAIRFTVS
-872 DPKLRKA
+872 DPMLKRA
-879 ASVLRDY
+879 ASVLRDR
-886 VTDTRVQVVSTE
+886 VGDVKVQVIPSDQMTE
-898 QLTGLTDRIFR
+898 LTDRLI
-909 RDKET
+909 RDEKTRGQLE
-914 QEALKKSPAAALYIP
+914 ESPAAAMYIP
-929 ATDKAPA
+929 TTDKAPE
-936 LSDTIFLDEN
+936 LSNTVFLDEN
-946 GGLATVT
+946 NGLATVT

-967 SNKNSPLTKEIT
+967 SNKNSPLTKEIVR
-979 KLYKR
+979 LHKR
-984 AKEELPD
+984 AKEELGD
-991 LEGTRDV
+991 LEGTRDP

-1003 EAFTNPVFQQKL
+1003 EAFSNPAFQQKL
-1015 ALLPVVKDTRS
+1015 ALLPVAKDTRS
-1026 SFQKFIDVI
+1026 VFQKIIDSI
-1035 RRFLFGFQPNKESI
+1035 RRFLFGFQPNKESM
-1049 LDRTDTIIAKILTPS
+1049 LDRTDAVIAKILSPS

-1080 NGTVESLVKGASK
+1080 NGTVESMVKGASQ

-1101 QQAQPKQELYDSV
+1101 QQAKPTREIYDSV

-1144 IFNLP
+1144 LFNLP

-1164 IKRQTDM
+1164 IKKQTDI

-1184 ANPDLVATFND
+1184 ANPELVPTFND
-1195 LINLSTIKGVDLRK
+1195 LVNLSTIKGVDFRK

-1214 KDDAD
+1214 KEDAD

-1225 ENKSLLE
+1225 ENKSLYE

-1248 SKILET
+1248 ANILEL
-1254 MQENLQS
+1254 MKQNLKT

-1266 VEDANTKK
+1266 VEDANTKQ
-1274 TLSNLIDEK
+1274 TLSNLIDQK
-1283 LFARATIDPY
+1283 LFDRATIDPY

-1307 VGTDVEPVY
+1307 VGADADPVY
-1316 QTFGSDGARKRFIEA
+1316 QTFGSKGARQRFIEA
-1331 LKQEPDVEE
+1331 LRQEPDVDD
-1340 TSIKPFQNVNKFD
+1340 TSIKPFENVNKFD

-1358 PKSWIAQLITALQT
+1358 PKSWIAQLVAALQA
-1372 PRADGS
+1372 PKADG
-1378 TVDPQVINQ
+1378 TTTDPQVINQ
-1387 VMQLYIESVPESS
+1387 VVQLYIESVPESS

-1442 YKLKRELKEELRTR
+1442 YSLKRRLKEELRTR
-1456 VVKANELQGLPANHP
+1456 VVKANELRGLPADHP
-1471 LIKEYERQYGPID
+1471 AVKEYTKLYGPVD
-1484 YKLGKVNVKRFSE
+1484 YKLGKTNVQRFSE

-1511 EQSTNPTRN
+1511 EQATNPTRN

-1570 TDMTAATKLFSGSG
+1570 TDMTVATKLFSGSG

-1590 TAAGEITDI
+1590 TAAGEVTDI

-1607 SIDNYYEVGENGEYI
+1607 SIDNYYEVGEDGQYV
-1622 GIKKGLKLNDDP
+1622 GIKKGLELNDDP

-1692 VKRSAQAWKDFN
+1692 VKRSAQLWKDFN
-1704 TLMSYPFQMGDRMQ
+1704 TFMSYPFQMGDRMQ

-1727 LTETDRLTNSPNR
+1727 LTETDRLTNSPNK

-1756 IQAAISD
+1756 IQVAISD

-1797 VYYHQIKLM
+1797 IYYHQIKLM
-1806 ADYIDAR
+1806 ADYINAR
-1813 HRGDEQAKRIARNQV
+1813 YRGDEQAKRIARNQV
-1828 AGTLAATAAMSG
+1828 AGTLASTAAMSG

-1853 LDLFLTEDDE
+1853 LDLLFTDEED

-1868 FFRKNLGEGFYKGG
+1868 YFRKNLGEEFYKGG

-1887 AQLGVPIDVSPRI
+1887 AQLGVPIDVSARI

-1934 RRVQRGIEKIGEGE
+1934 RRVQRGMAKIGEGE
-1948 YQRGIEDVLPVS
+1948 YQRGIEDILPVS

-2001 AEYTKAQEIAQDV
+2001 AEYTKAQEIAQDL
-2014 KRIDKAVNRQRS
+2014 KRIDKAINRQRS
-2026 ALLKKMYIMNRQG
+2026 ALLKKLYVMQRVG
-2039 DIQGLI
+2039 DIQGMI
-2045 DVRREISEFNR
+2045 EVRRDISEFNR
-2056 KHARL
+2056 KNARL

-2103 ADAYDRGPAFL
+2103 AEAYDRGPAFL

>member
-14 ETLNIPPGS
+14 ETLDIPPGS
-23 TKEDIARLINRKRA
+23 TKEDIARLINRKRE
-37 SERGS
+37 SEFGS
-42 GRLFD
+42 GRLFSFRPD
-47 FGTEERKKQLEQEL
+47 EERRKLEQEL

-82 GFGAGFVGTGETATL
+82 GFGAGFVGTGETASL

-106 EELAARN
+106 EELAARD
-113 KIKSFFGDITPE
+113 KIKSFFGDLTPE

-148 PVAAAAKL
+148 PIAAAAKL
-156 PFTGAALGTGAVLT
+156 PVAGAAIGTGALLT

-186 ATEAERSKARN
+186 ATEEERSKARN

-221 LNKLADTFGPQTVNT
+221 LNKLVNTFGPENVNN
-236 LGERVRRAAGTAG
+236 LGQRVRRAAGTAG

-255 VVAEFFQNAI
+255 VVAEFLQNAI

-279 APAAGYGAGA
+279 IPAGGYGAGA
-289 GAIVQA
+289 GAIVQV

-309 TPEQIEQ
+309 SPEQIEQ
-316 EAPNLAKTT
+316 EAPNVAKTT
-325 GQIIDT
+325 GQIVDE
-331 GDLDAAGNLN
+331 GDLEAAASLD
-341 DISAE
+341 DISAAD
-346 ELSRAVS
+346 LSRAVE
-353 EVTGET
+353 EVTGTATSVAAE
-359 GEGEQAQSRLAQEEI
+359 
-374 TEIQKRS
+374 
-381 LQEAREKREAQP
+381 P
-393 RAADVTQDRET
+393 RAADVIQES
-404 QKQRLTQ
+404 
-411 RITEEATQD
+411 TEEVVQRRELTPQAKILTERIAEEARQD
-420 PKVAEE
+420 PKIVEE
-426 IESLGVAN
+426 IEDLGVAG
-434 FIKKKQ
+434 FVRKRQ
-440 QELGA
+440 QELGE

-457 DVAPRDERVTRG
+457 DITPSAKAVEEVTT
-469 TDVESAPINR
+469 TDTESEPINR
-479 DVLETLGLTPT
+479 DVLETLGLTT
-490 SAIGKSL
+490 DSAIGKSL
-497 LGRDLTREGP
+497 LGRDLTRPGP
-507 RTELQT
+507 RKE
-513 YAADAEPE
+513 
-521 IKQNIADTLE
+521 
-531 RTPLR
+531 LR
-536 EGLPDDVIISVPG
+536 EYAKTADEDVQVKIDAGLENITERDLPDEVIIDVPG
-549 KIAKGVTDKQLKE
+549 KIRTGITDKQLKE

-567 LRPREFKKWFDSAKK
+567 LRSGEFRKWFKEAKES
-582 GGEKRIAE
+582 GEKRVEKTIAGE
-590 NKSKELR
+590 FE
-597 NLVGDDPFTA
+597 NLVGADPLTA
-607 QDNDKILELVKSP
+607 EDNQKILNLVKEK
-620 RPSSGTTEASSNRAA
+620 RPSVKTKAAGTDKAK
-635 AQVFLGKMARPVDS
+635 AQVFLGKMSRPVDS
-649 MYLAISD
+649 LYLALSD
-656 VATENISPQDAEI
+656 TANQNIVAEKTQKELKDATI
-669 NQLREDRDAAD
+669 V
-680 KAKDTKKK
+680 AK
-688 AQLNKRIE
+688 
-696 KLTRKPTTDL
+696 
-706 GRFLEG
+706 FLQG
-712 TGATQG
+712 TGKTNANATLR
-718 AKVIEWARENLSPE
+718 WAEQNLSPQANE
-732 AVNWITNTQNELGV
+732 WI
-746 REEKL
+746 K
-751 QKYVKSTSES
+751 
-761 VLGAVSAPTGTDV
+761 
-774 EVFTGGRA
+774 
-782 TPAQLRA
+782 
-789 GKVETRERFGAAG
+789 ETRTNLESRESKQLKAELDGVGAPEGQEAGVVTEETEVAPEVTETTTEETGLAPKESYIKAKEREAQKPG
-802 PARDVPLEE
+802 PVRDVPIAE
-811 YQAEREQKL
+811 YQAERIKKL
-820 FDAVKK
+820 NDAIKK
-826 YGDIGKGLLSIPDML
+826 DGDIGKGLLSIPDMI

-846 LDPKAEAAARG
+846 LDPKAEAAVRR
-857 GDLKGAL
+857 GDLKEAL
-864 DSIVSTVT
+864 EAIRFTVS
-872 DPKLRKA
+872 DPMLKRA
-879 ASVLRDY
+879 ASVLRDR
-886 VTDTRVQVVSTE
+886 VGDVKVQVIPSDQMTE
-898 QLTGLTDRIFR
+898 LTDRLI
-909 RDKET
+909 RDEKTRGQLE
-914 QEALKKSPAAALYIP
+914 ESPAAAMYIP
-929 ATDKAPA
+929 TTDKAPE
-936 LSDTIFLDEN
+936 LSNTVFLDEN
-946 GGLATVT
+946 NGLATVT

-967 SNKNSPLTKEIT
+967 SNKNSPLTKEIVR
-979 KLYKR
+979 LHKR
-984 AKEELPD
+984 AKEELGD
-991 LEGTRDV
+991 LEGTRDP

-1003 EAFTNPVFQQKL
+1003 EAFSNPAFQQKL
-1015 ALLPVVKDTRS
+1015 ALLPVAKDTRS
-1026 SFQKFIDVI
+1026 VFQKIIDSI
-1035 RRFLFGFQPNKESI
+1035 RRFLFGFQPNKESM
-1049 LDRTDTIIAKILTPS
+1049 LDRTDAVIAKILSPS

-1080 NGTVESLVKGASK
+1080 NGTVESMVKGASQ

-1101 QQAQPKQELYDSV
+1101 QQAKPTREIYDSV

-1144 IFNLP
+1144 LFNLP

-1164 IKRQTDM
+1164 IKKQTDI

-1184 ANPDLVATFND
+1184 ANPELVPTFND
-1195 LINLSTIKGVDLRK
+1195 LVNLSTIKGVDFRK

-1214 KDDAD
+1214 KEDAD

-1225 ENKSLLE
+1225 ENKSLYE

-1248 SKILET
+1248 ANILEL
-1254 MQENLQS
+1254 MKQNLKT

-1266 VEDANTKK
+1266 VEDANTKQ
-1274 TLSNLIDEK
+1274 TLSNLIDQK
-1283 LFARATIDPY
+1283 LFDRATIDPY

-1307 VGTDVEPVY
+1307 VGADADPVY
-1316 QTFGSDGARKRFIEA
+1316 QTFGSKGARQRFIEA
-1331 LKQEPDVEE
+1331 LRQEPDVDD
-1340 TSIKPFQNVNKFD
+1340 TSIKPFENVNKFD

-1358 PKSWIAQLITALQT
+1358 PKSWIAQLVAALQA
-1372 PRADGS
+1372 PKADG
-1378 TVDPQVINQ
+1378 TTTDPQVINQ
-1387 VMQLYIESVPESS
+1387 VVQLYIESVPESS

-1442 YKLKRELKEELRTR
+1442 YSLKRRLKEELRTR
-1456 VVKANELQGLPANHP
+1456 VVKANELRGLPADHP
-1471 LIKEYERQYGPID
+1471 AVKEYTKLYGPVD
-1484 YKLGKVNVKRFSE
+1484 YKLGKTNVQRFSE

-1511 EQSTNPTRN
+1511 EQATNPTRN

-1570 TDMTAATKLFSGSG
+1570 TDMTVATKLFSGSG

-1590 TAAGEITDI
+1590 TAAGEVTDI

-1607 SIDNYYEVGENGEYI
+1607 SIDNYYEVGEDGQYV
-1622 GIKKGLKLNDDP
+1622 GIKKGLELNDDP

-1692 VKRSAQAWKDFN
+1692 VKRSAQLWKDFN
-1704 TLMSYPFQMGDRMQ
+1704 TFMSYPFQMGDRMQ

-1727 LTETDRLTNSPNR
+1727 LTETDRLTNSPNK

-1756 IQAAISD
+1756 IQVAISD

-1797 VYYHQIKLM
+1797 IYYHQIKLM

-1813 HRGDEQAKRIARNQV
+1813 YRGDEQAKRIARNQV
-1828 AGTLAATAAMSG
+1828 AGTLASTAAMSG

-1853 LDLFLTEDDE
+1853 LDLLFTDEED

-1868 FFRKNLGEGFYKGG
+1868 YFRKNLGEEFYKGG

-1887 AQLGVPIDVSPRI
+1887 AQLGVPIDVSARI

-1934 RRVQRGIEKIGEGE
+1934 RRVQRGMAKIGEGE
-1948 YQRGIEDVLPVS
+1948 YQRGIEDILPVS

-2001 AEYTKAQEIAQDV
+2001 AEYTKAQEIAQDL
-2014 KRIDKAVNRQRS
+2014 KRIDKAINRQRS
-2026 ALLKKMYIMNRQG
+2026 ALLKKLYVMQRVG
-2039 DIQGLI
+2039 DIQGMI
-2045 DVRREISEFNR
+2045 EVRRDISEFNR
-2056 KHARL
+2056 KNARL

-2103 ADAYDRGPAFL
+2103 AEAYDRGPAFL